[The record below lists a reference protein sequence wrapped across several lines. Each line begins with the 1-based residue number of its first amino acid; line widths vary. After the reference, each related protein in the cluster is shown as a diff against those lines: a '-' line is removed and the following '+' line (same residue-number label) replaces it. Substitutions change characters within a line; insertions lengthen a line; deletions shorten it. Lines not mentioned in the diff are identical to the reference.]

1 MAKEIKFN
9 VKLSVD
15 GKEQLVSATTTVAD
29 LRKVTQSARA
39 DAARLR
45 DELLNYTQSV
55 QAIQNVAGAFSSLA
69 GVLNSV
75 TDESRAFGGAMR
87 VANTMAGKD
96 AAGFEKLKGQVSEL
110 SKQIPIA
117 RDALANGLYQVVSNG
132 VPEDNW
138 LAFLGTS
145 AKSSV
150 GGVADLGEV
159 VKVTSTIVKNYGLEW
174 EAAQDI
180 QDKIQLTAKNGVTSF
195 EQLAQAL
202 PSVTGQAA
210 QLGVSLDEMLAV
222 MSTLTGVTGN
232 TSEVSTQLGSVLT
245 ALTKETEKSQQMAK
259 EMGISFNAASVQAAG
274 GLRNFLQDLDKSVTA
289 YASKSGQLKESIYAK
304 LFGRSEAMRMVNALT
319 GQLQAKFDENI
330 TALQNSAGTM
340 ENAFSNVA
348 STGSAQLQ
356 KLQNQWSGVGD
367 AISNC
372 VKWLQPFL
380 NFGSQLGM
388 TVTSIAAV
396 TLAFKRLHIAQKL
409 QESTMLRQFGAW
421 TMYSGNAAKIAQANR
436 ILASSFTSVAARAT
450 AAKFAIRGLMV
461 ATAIG
466 AVVVAVTM
474 AIEALLNKLG
484 EVEDKVEEFNEAQD
498 AYKTKAAEVKVALDN
513 ECKKLEDLIKAKKD
527 TRKEVDHL
535 NKTYGEVFGQHKT
548 AAEWYDILTKKS
560 KIYAQQVGLEAKMR
574 VLSTKMAEAQISLE
588 ENYAKRRELWL
599 KGKAQNTYTRYVTN
613 RQLGESFSYEVKE
626 DTPEYAALKKAA
638 AGKPAEIRYL
648 QDEIVKTTK
657 QLGELSN
664 QLNFTPTK
672 TGGGKGKG
680 GKGKGGK
687 SKGAKEKKPVANPKT
702 LEELNTNIDY
712 YKKKVATASEAEKEK
727 IRANIQIWQ
736 KKKDAIELA
745 QKAAER
751 PLKIETLEDT
761 EKEINYLQAAR
772 KMSTKDQIALYDKQI
787 AKVELL
793 AATMQRPETL
803 QSLQDVDKE
812 VEYQQ
817 KLRATASKEQIGN
830 IDKEIKRL
838 SILRNHIENAAVIE
852 MPDEALRTFDQLNA
866 KSSYYNELLQQA
878 TIDDRA
884 EIQKHISDLEAI
896 KKAWD
901 EALATMRKPADISAL
916 STLSQLDDAIRY
928 YQDVQTR
935 QTEEEI
941 SNTQRVINALEKK
954 RAALQRSIDLPKM
967 QAEVGQIQDLPER
980 EMKIKIRAIGVE
992 ALTEKIR
999 ELKTMLADEQ
1009 NPLTDEQ
1016 RKSVESLISTYND
1029 WRQESVSTFDEIRK
1043 GWSGVEGIAEGIT
1056 TLSSIL
1062 EGNANAW
1069 QVISGVVNAF
1079 FSIMDGFSKIVDI
1092 VNAFT
1097 IATEGSAVAQA
1108 ASAAASTAS
1117 AAATAADTSASIANT
1132 AAKSGEAIAEATKSG
1147 SKLPFPT
1154 NLIAIGAG
1162 VAAVVAALALIG
1174 RFESGGIVGGNS
1186 PTGDKLLARVNSGEM
1201 ILNKNQ
1207 QHKLWKMINAPRL
1220 TYPKVVTP
1228 KLQPNYTFNATAVHT
1243 ARETGGNFR
1252 FEVEGRKL
1260 VAVLSNETRLSS
1272 KSGRRTNII
1281 G

>member
-174 EAAQDI
+174 AAAQDI

-245 ALTKETEKSQQMAK
+245 ALTKETEKSQLMAK
-259 EMGISFNAASVQAAG
+259 DMGIAFNAASVQAAG

-289 YASKSGQLKESIYAK
+289 YAAKSGQLKESIYAK

-330 TALQNSAGTM
+330 SALQNSAGTM

-348 STGSAQLQ
+348 STGSAELQ
-356 KLQNQWSGVGD
+356 KLTNKWAGVSD

-372 VKWLQPFL
+372 VRWIQPFL

-396 TLAFKRLHIAQKL
+396 TLAFKRLHVAQKL
-409 QESTMLRQFGAW
+409 QESTMWRKIGVW
-421 TMYSGNAAKIAQANR
+421 TMYRANATKMTQANR

-450 AAKFAIRGLMV
+450 AAKFAIRGLLV
-461 ATAIG
+461 TTAIG
-466 AVVVAVTM
+466 AVFVAVIM

-484 EVEDKVEEFNEAQD
+484 EVEDKVGEFNEAQD

-527 TRKEVDHL
+527 TREEVDHL

-548 AAEWYDILTKKS
+548 AAKWYDILTKKS

-574 VLSTKMAEAQISLE
+574 VLSTKMAETQISLE
-588 ENYAKRRELWL
+588 ENYARRRELWL
-599 KGKAQNTYTRYVTN
+599 KGKAQTSYTRTVTN
-613 RQLGESFSYEVKE
+613 RRFGETYTYEVKE

-638 AGKPAEIRYL
+638 AGKPAELRYL
-648 QDEIVKTTK
+648 QEEIAKTSR
-657 QLGELSN
+657 QLGDLSKQFN
-664 QLNFTPTK
+664 ITPTK
-672 TGGGKGKG
+672 TGGGKK
-680 GKGKGGK
+680 KKEK
-687 SKGAKEKKPVANPKT
+687 TKKEKKPVANPKT

-712 YKKKVATASEAEKEK
+712 YKNKIATASAAEKEK

-751 PLKIETLEDT
+751 PLKINTLEDT
-761 EKEINYLQAAR
+761 EREINYLQAAR
-772 KMSTKDQIALYDKQI
+772 KLATKDQIALYDKQI

-817 KLRATASKEQIGN
+817 KLRATASKEEIGD

-838 SILRNHIENAAVIE
+838 SILRNHIENAATIE

-866 KSSYYNELLQQA
+866 KLSYYNELLQQA
-878 TIDDRA
+878 TIEERG
-884 EIQKHISDLEAI
+884 EIQKHISDLEAM

-901 EALATMRKPADISAL
+901 ETLATMRKPADISAL
-916 STLSQLDDAIRY
+916 STLAQLDEAIRY

-935 QTEEEI
+935 QAGEEI

-954 RAALQRSIDLPKM
+954 RAALQRSVDLPKM

-1029 WRQESVSTFDEIRK
+1029 WRRESVSTFDEIRK

-1079 FSIMDGFSKIVDI
+1079 FSIMDGFSKIVEI
-1092 VNAFT
+1092 VKAFT
-1097 IATEGSAVAQA
+1097 IATEGSAVAQT

-1132 AAKSGEAIAEATKSG
+1132 AAKSGEAVAEATKSG
-1147 SKLPFPT
+1147 AKLPFPT

-1174 RFESGGIVGGNS
+1174 RFANGGIVGGNS
-1186 PTGDKLLARVNSGEM
+1186 PSGDKLLARVNSGEM
-1201 ILNKNQ
+1201 ILNKKQ
-1207 QHKLWKMINAPRL
+1207 QHNLWKMINAPLRVQ
-1220 TYPKVVTP
+1220 YPQVSQP
-1228 KLQPNYTFNATAVHT
+1228 RLQPNYTFNAAAVPTAT
-1243 ARETGGNFR
+1243 EAGGNFR

-1260 VAVLSNETRLSS
+1260 VAVLSNETRLAS
-1272 KSGRRTNII
+1272 KSGRRSNII

>member
-69 GVLNSV
+69 GVLNNV

-210 QLGVSLDEMLAV
+210 QLGVSLEEMLAV

-245 ALTKETEKSQQMAK
+245 ALTKETEKSQLMAK
-259 EMGISFNAASVQAAG
+259 EMGISFNAASIQAAG

-330 TALQNSAGTM
+330 SALQNSAGTM

-348 STGSAQLQ
+348 STGSAELQ
-356 KLQNQWSGVGD
+356 KLTNRWAGVSD

-372 VKWLQPFL
+372 VRWIQPFL
-380 NFGSQLGM
+380 NFGSQFGL

-396 TLAFKRLHIAQKL
+396 TLAFKRLHIAQQAAAVSRKL
-409 QESTMLRQFGAW
+409 VDWVSYGTNATR
-421 TMYSGNAAKIAQANR
+421 AAKANR
-436 ILASSFTSVAARAT
+436 VLAASFTSVSANALQ
-450 AAKFAIRGLMV
+450 AKLAVRQFLAS
-461 ATAIG
+461 TAIG
-466 AVVVAVTM
+466 VALVALGAALAYFM
-474 AIEALLNKLG
+474 SKADEAEEKVK
-484 EVEDKVEEFNEAQD
+484 EFSDAEDAF
-498 AYKTKAAEVKVALDN
+498 KTKAGEVKVALDG
-513 ECKKLEDLIKAKKD
+513 ERKKLEALIKAKKD

-548 AAEWYDILTKKS
+548 AAEWYDILTRKS
-560 KIYAQQVGLEAKMR
+560 KIYARQVGYEAKVR
-574 VLSTKMAEAQISLE
+574 VLSTRLAEAQLELE
-588 ENYAKRRELWL
+588 ENYLRRRELWA
-599 KGKAQNTYTRYVTN
+599 KGQAQRTEKRVAVDTQTDKVT
-613 RQLGESFSYEVKE
+613 SYEVRY
-626 DTPEYAALKKAA
+626 DTAAYAALKKAA
-638 AGKPAEIRYL
+638 AGKPAEIQRL
-648 QDEIVKTTK
+648 QAELTK
-657 QLGELSN
+657 AAQQLASTSADLAAPIQN
-664 QLNFTPTK
+664 
-672 TGGGKGKG
+672 GGNGKGKG
-680 GKGKGGK
+680 KGKG
-687 SKGAKEKKPVANPKT
+687 SKKKKPVANPKT

-712 YKKKVATASEAEKEK
+712 YKNKIATASAAEKEK

-772 KMSTKDQIALYDKQI
+772 KLATQDQIALYDKQI

-817 KLRATASKEQIGN
+817 KLRATASKEEIGD

-866 KSSYYNELLQQA
+866 KLSYYNELLQQA
-878 TIDDRA
+878 TIEERG
-884 EIQKHISDLEAI
+884 EIQKHISDLEAM

-901 EALATMRKPADISAL
+901 ETLATMRKPADISAL
-916 STLSQLDDAIRY
+916 STLAQLDEAIRY

-935 QTEEEI
+935 QAGEEI

-954 RAALQRSIDLPKM
+954 RAALQRSVDLPKM

-1029 WRQESVSTFDEIRK
+1029 WRRESVSTFDEIRK

-1079 FSIMDGFSKIVDI
+1079 FSIMDGFSKIVEI
-1092 VNAFT
+1092 VKAFT
-1097 IATEGSAVAQA
+1097 IATEGSAVAQT

-1132 AAKSGEAIAEATKSG
+1132 AAKSGEAVAEATKSG
-1147 SKLPFPT
+1147 AKLPFPT

-1174 RFESGGIVGGNS
+1174 RFANGGIVGGNS

-1201 ILNKNQ
+1201 ILNKKQ
-1207 QHKLWKMINAPRL
+1207 QHNLWKMINAPLRVQ
-1220 TYPKVVTP
+1220 YPQVSQP
-1228 KLQPNYTFNATAVHT
+1228 RLQPNYTFNAAAVPTAT
-1243 ARETGGNFR
+1243 AAGGNFR

-1260 VAVLSNETRLSS
+1260 VAVLSNETRLAS

-1281 G
+1281 V

>member
-132 VPEDNW
+132 IPEDNW

-195 EQLAQAL
+195 EQLAQSL

-210 QLGVSLDEMLAV
+210 QLGVSLEEMLAV

-259 EMGISFNAASVQAAG
+259 EMGISFNAASIQAAG
-274 GLRNFLQDLDKSVTA
+274 GLSNFLQYLDKSVTA
-289 YASKSGQLKESIYAK
+289 YAAKSGQLKESIYAK
-304 LFGRSEAMRMVNALT
+304 LFGRAEAMRMVNALT
-319 GQLQAKFDENI
+319 GQLKEKFDENI
-330 TALQNSAGTM
+330 AALDNSAGEM
-340 ENAFSNVA
+340 ERAYGNVA

-356 KLQNQWSGVGD
+356 KLQNQWAGVGD

-380 NFGSQLGM
+380 NFGTQFGM

-396 TLAFKRLHIAQKL
+396 TLAFKRLHVAQKL
-409 QESTMLRQFGAW
+409 QESTMLRQFGLW
-421 TMYSGNAAKIAQANR
+421 TMYSGNAAKMAQANR

-484 EVEDKVEEFNEAQD
+484 EVEDKVDEFNEAQD

-527 TRKEVDHL
+527 TREEVDHL

-548 AAEWYDILTKKS
+548 AAKWYDILTKKS

-574 VLSTKMAEAQISLE
+574 VLSTKMAEAQIFLE
-588 ENYAKRRELWL
+588 ENYARRRELWL
-599 KGKAQNTYTRYVTN
+599 KGKAQTSYTRTVTN
-613 RQLGESFSYEVKE
+613 RQLGETYTYEVKE
-626 DTPEYAALKKAA
+626 NTPEYDALKKAA

-648 QDEIVKTTK
+648 QEEIVKTSK
-657 QLGELSN
+657 QLEELSK
-664 QLNFTPTK
+664 QFNFTPTK
-672 TGGGKGKG
+672 TGGGKK
-680 GKGKGGK
+680 KKEK
-687 SKGAKEKKPVANPKT
+687 TKKEKKPVANPKT

-712 YKKKVATASEAEKEK
+712 YKNKVATASAAEQVK
-727 IRANIQIWQ
+727 IRENINIWQ

-751 PLKIETLEDT
+751 PLKIETLEDA
-761 EKEINYLQAAR
+761 EKEVSYLQAAR
-772 KMSTKDQIALYDKQI
+772 KLATKDQIALYDKQI
-787 AKVELL
+787 SKVELL

-803 QSLQDVDKE
+803 KSLQDVDKE
-812 VEYQQ
+812 IEYQQ
-817 KLRATASKEQIGN
+817 KLKATASKEQISA
-830 IDKEIKRL
+830 IDTEIKRL
-838 SILRNHIENAAVIE
+838 SVLRNHIENAGVIE
-852 MPDEALRTFDQLNA
+852 MPDEALHTFEQLNA
-866 KSSYYNELLQQA
+866 KLNYYNELLQQA
-878 TIDDRA
+878 TTDERPA
-884 EIQKHISDLEAI
+884 IQKHINDLEEI
-896 KKAWD
+896 KRTWD
-901 EALATMRKPADISAL
+901 EALAAMKKPADISAL
-916 STLSQLDDAIRY
+916 TTIAQLDEAIRY

-941 SNTQRVINALEKK
+941 SNTQCVINALEKK
-954 RAALQRSIDLPKM
+954 RAALQRNIDLPKM

-999 ELKTMLADEQ
+999 ELKTMLADTQ

-1016 RKSVESLISTYND
+1016 RKSVEGLISTYND
-1029 WRQESVSTFDEIRK
+1029 WRRESVSTFDEIRK

-1079 FSIMDGFSKIVDI
+1079 FSIMDGFTKIVEI
-1092 VNAFT
+1092 VKAFT
-1097 IATEGSAVAQA
+1097 IATEGSATAQA

-1132 AAKSGEAIAEATKSG
+1132 AAKSGEAVAEATKSG
-1147 SKLPFPT
+1147 AKLPFPT

-1162 VAAVVAALALIG
+1162 VAAVIAALALIG
-1174 RFESGGIVGGNS
+1174 RFEKGGIVGGNS

-1207 QHKLWKMINAPRL
+1207 QHKLWKMINAPLRVQ
-1220 TYPKVVTP
+1220 YPQVSQP
-1228 KLQPNYTFNATAVHT
+1228 RLQPNYTFNAAAVPTAT
-1243 ARETGGNFR
+1243 EAGGNFR

-1260 VAVLSNETRLSS
+1260 VAVLSNETRLAS
-1272 KSGRRTNII
+1272 KSGRRSNII

>member
-195 EQLAQAL
+195 EQLAQSL

-210 QLGVSLDEMLAV
+210 QLGVSLEEMLAV

-245 ALTKETEKSQQMAK
+245 ALTKETEKSQLMAK

-274 GLRNFLQDLDKSVTA
+274 GLSNFLQYLDKTVTA
-289 YASKSGQLKESIYAK
+289 YAAKSGQLKESIYAK
-304 LFGRSEAMRMVNALT
+304 LFGRAEAMRMVNALT
-319 GQLQAKFDENI
+319 GQLKEKFDENI
-330 TALQNSAGTM
+330 AALDNSAGEM
-340 ENAFSNVA
+340 ERAYGNVA

-356 KLQNQWSGVGD
+356 KLQNQWAGVGD

-380 NFGSQLGM
+380 NFGTQFGM

-396 TLAFKRLHIAQKL
+396 TLAFKRLHVAQKL
-409 QESTMLRQFGAW
+409 QESTMLRQFGLW
-421 TMYSGNAAKIAQANR
+421 TMYSGNAAKMAQANR

-484 EVEDKVEEFNEAQD
+484 EVEDKVDEFNEAQD

-527 TRKEVDHL
+527 TREEVDHL

-548 AAEWYDILTKKS
+548 AAKWYDILTKKS

-588 ENYAKRRELWL
+588 ENYARRRELWL
-599 KGKAQNTYTRYVTN
+599 KGKAQTSYTRTVTN
-613 RQLGESFSYEVKE
+613 RQLGETYTYEVKE

-638 AGKPAEIRYL
+638 AGKPAELRYL
-648 QDEIVKTTK
+648 QEEIAKTSR
-657 QLGELSN
+657 QLGDLSKQFN
-664 QLNFTPTK
+664 ITPTK
-672 TGGGKGKG
+672 TGGGKK
-680 GKGKGGK
+680 KKEK
-687 SKGAKEKKPVANPKT
+687 TKKEKKPVANPKT

-712 YKKKVATASEAEKEK
+712 YKNKIATASAAEQVK
-727 IRANIQIWQ
+727 IRKNINIWQ

-772 KMSTKDQIALYDKQI
+772 KLATKDQIALYDKQI

-817 KLRATASKEQIGN
+817 KLRATASKEQIGD

-838 SILRNHIENAAVIE
+838 SILRNHIENAGVIE
-852 MPDEALRTFDQLNA
+852 MPDEALHTFEQLNA
-866 KSSYYNELLQQA
+866 KLNYYNELLQQA
-878 TIDDRA
+878 TTDERPA
-884 EIQKHISDLEAI
+884 IQKHINDLEEI
-896 KKAWD
+896 KRTWD
-901 EALATMRKPADISAL
+901 EALAAMKKPADISAL
-916 STLSQLDDAIRY
+916 TTIAQLDEAIRY

-941 SNTQRVINALEKK
+941 SNTQGVINALEKK
-954 RAALQRSIDLPKM
+954 RAALQRNIDLPKM

-999 ELKTMLADEQ
+999 ELKTMLADTQ

-1016 RKSVESLISTYND
+1016 RKSVEGLISTYND
-1029 WRQESVSTFDEIRK
+1029 WRRESVSTFNEIRK

-1079 FSIMDGFSKIVDI
+1079 FSIMDGFSKIVEI
-1092 VNAFT
+1092 VKAFT
-1097 IATEGSAVAQA
+1097 IATES
-1108 ASAAASTAS
+1108 SAAASTAS

-1132 AAKSGEAIAEATKSG
+1132 AAKSGEAVAEATKSG
-1147 SKLPFPT
+1147 AKLPFPT

-1174 RFESGGIVGGNS
+1174 RFEKGGIVGGNS

-1207 QHKLWKMINAPRL
+1207 QHKLWKMINAPLRVQ
-1220 TYPKVVTP
+1220 YPQVSQP
-1228 KLQPNYTFNATAVHT
+1228 RLQPNYTFNAAAVPTAT
-1243 ARETGGNFR
+1243 AAGGNFR

-1260 VAVLSNETRLSS
+1260 VAVLSNETRLAS

-1281 G
+1281 V

>member
-174 EAAQDI
+174 ADAQDI

-245 ALTKETEKSQQMAK
+245 ALTKETEKSQLMAK

-304 LFGRSEAMRMVNALT
+304 LFGRAEAMRMVNALT
-319 GQLQAKFDENI
+319 GQLKEKFDENI
-330 TALQNSAGTM
+330 AALDNSAGEM
-340 ENAFSNVA
+340 ERAYGNVA

-356 KLQNQWSGVGD
+356 KLQNQWAGVGD

-380 NFGSQLGM
+380 NFGTQFGL

-396 TLAFKRLHIAQKL
+396 TLAFKRLHIAQKAAAVSRKL
-409 QESTMLRQFGAW
+409 VDWASYGTNATR
-421 TMYSGNAAKIAQANR
+421 AAKANR
-436 ILASSFTSVAARAT
+436 VLAASFTSVSANALQ
-450 AAKFAIRGLMV
+450 AKLAVRQFLAS
-461 ATAIG
+461 TAIG
-466 AVVVAVTM
+466 VALVALGAALAYFM
-474 AIEALLNKLG
+474 SKADEAAEKVK
-484 EVEDKVEEFNEAQD
+484 EFSDAEDAF
-498 AYKTKAAEVKVALDN
+498 KTKAGEVKVALDG
-513 ECKKLEDLIKAKKD
+513 ERKKLEELIKAKKD

-548 AAEWYDILTKKS
+548 AAEWYDILTRKS
-560 KIYAQQVGLEAKMR
+560 KIYARQVGYEAKVR
-574 VLSTKMAEAQISLE
+574 VLSTRLAEAQLELE
-588 ENYAKRRELWL
+588 ENYLRRRELWA
-599 KGKAQNTYTRYVTN
+599 KGQAQRTEKRVAVDTQTDKVT
-613 RQLGESFSYEVKE
+613 SYEVRY
-626 DTPEYAALKKAA
+626 DTAAYAALKKAA
-638 AGKPAEIRYL
+638 AGKPAEIQRL
-648 QDEIVKTTK
+648 QAELTK
-657 QLGELSN
+657 AAQQFASTSAELHAPI
-664 QLNFTPTK
+664 QKGVT
-672 TGGGKGKG
+672 GKGK
-680 GKGKGGK
+680 KKK
-687 SKGAKEKKPVANPKT
+687 KKGAKKPVANPKT

-712 YKKKVATASEAEKEK
+712 YKNKIATASAAEKEK

-751 PLKIETLEDT
+751 PLKIDTLEDT

-772 KMSTKDQIALYDKQI
+772 KLATQDQIALYDKQI

-803 QSLQDVDKE
+803 QSLQDIDKE

-817 KLRATASKEQIGN
+817 KLRATASKEQIGD

-866 KSSYYNELLQQA
+866 KLSYYNELLQQA
-878 TIDDRA
+878 TIEERP
-884 EIQKHISDLEAI
+884 EIQNHISDLEAM

-916 STLSQLDDAIRY
+916 STLSQLDEAIRY

-941 SNTQRVINALEKK
+941 SNTQGVINALEKK
-954 RAALQRSIDLPKM
+954 RAALQRNIDLPKM

-999 ELKTMLADEQ
+999 ELKTMLADTQ

-1016 RKSVESLISTYND
+1016 RKSVEGLISTYND
-1029 WRQESVSTFDEIRK
+1029 WRRESVSTFDEIRK

-1079 FSIMDGFSKIVDI
+1079 FSIMDGFSKIVEI
-1092 VNAFT
+1092 VKAFT
-1097 IATEGSAVAQA
+1097 IATEGSAAA
-1108 ASAAASTAS
+1108 STASAAASTAS

-1132 AAKSGEAIAEATKSG
+1132 AAKSGEAVAEATKSG
-1147 SKLPFPT
+1147 AKLPFPT

-1174 RFESGGIVGGNS
+1174 RFEKGGIVGGNS

-1201 ILNKNQ
+1201 ILNKKQ
-1207 QHKLWKMINAPRL
+1207 QHNLWKMINAPLRVQ
-1220 TYPKVVTP
+1220 YPQVSQP
-1228 KLQPNYTFNATAVHT
+1228 RLQPNYTFNAAAVPTAT
-1243 ARETGGNFR
+1243 EAGGNFR

-1260 VAVLSNETRLSS
+1260 VAVLSNETRLAS
-1272 KSGRRTNII
+1272 KSGRRSNII

>member
-174 EAAQDI
+174 ADAQDI

-330 TALQNSAGTM
+330 SALQNSAGTM

-348 STGSAQLQ
+348 NTGSAELQ
-356 KLQNQWSGVGD
+356 KLTNRWAGVSD

-372 VKWLQPFL
+372 VRWIQPFL

-388 TVTSIAAV
+388 TITSIAAV
-396 TLAFKRLHIAQKL
+396 TLAFKRLHIAQK
-409 QESTMLRQFGAW
+409 
-421 TMYSGNAAKIAQANR
+421 AASIAFKIRDYVAYGFSAARAAAANR
-436 ILASSFTSVAARAT
+436 ILAGSLTSVAAQAT
-450 AAKFAIRGLMV
+450 AAKLAMRSFLAS
-461 ATAIG
+461 TAIG
-466 AVVVAVTM
+466 AVLVAAGAALAYFM
-474 AIEALLNKLG
+474 SKADEAAEKVK
-484 EVEDKVEEFNEAQD
+484 EFSDAEDAF
-498 AYKTKAAEVKVALDN
+498 KTKAGEVKVALDG
-513 ECKKLEDLIKAKKD
+513 ERKKLEELIKAKKD

-535 NKTYGEVFGQHKT
+535 NKTYGEAFGQHKT
-548 AAEWYDILTKKS
+548 AAEWYDILTRKS
-560 KIYAQQVGLEAKMR
+560 KIYARQVGYEAKVR
-574 VLSTKMAEAQISLE
+574 VLSTRLAEAQLELE
-588 ENYAKRRELWL
+588 ENYLRRRELWA
-599 KGKAQNTYTRYVTN
+599 KGQAQRTEKRVAVDTQTDKVTAYELRY
-613 RQLGESFSYEVKE
+613 
-626 DTPEYAALKKAA
+626 DTAAYAALKKAA
-638 AGKPAEIRYL
+638 AGKPAEIQRL
-648 QDEIVKTTK
+648 QAELTK
-657 QLGELSN
+657 AAQQFASTSAELHAPI
-664 QLNFTPTK
+664 QKGVT
-672 TGGGKGKG
+672 GKGK
-680 GKGKGGK
+680 KKK
-687 SKGAKEKKPVANPKT
+687 KKGAKKPVANPKT

-712 YKKKVATASEAEKEK
+712 YKNKIATASAAEKEK

-751 PLKIETLEDT
+751 PLKIDTLEDT

-772 KMSTKDQIALYDKQI
+772 KLATQDQIALYDKQI

-803 QSLQDVDKE
+803 QSLQDIDKE

-817 KLRATASKEQIGN
+817 KLRATAAKEQIGD

-838 SILRNHIENAAVIE
+838 SILRNHIENAAIIE

-866 KSSYYNELLQQA
+866 KLSYYNELLQQA
-878 TIDDRA
+878 TTDERP

-916 STLSQLDDAIRY
+916 SNLSQLDEAIRY

-1029 WRQESVSTFDEIRK
+1029 WRRESVSTFDEIRK

-1079 FSIMDGFSKIVDI
+1079 LSIMDGFSKIVEI
-1092 VNAFT
+1092 VKAFT

-1132 AAKSGEAIAEATKSG
+1132 AAKSGEAVAEATKSG
-1147 SKLPFPT
+1147 AKMPFPT

-1174 RFESGGIVGGNS
+1174 RFEKGGIVGGNS

-1207 QHKLWKMINAPRL
+1207 QHKLWKMINAPLRVQ
-1220 TYPKVVTP
+1220 YPQVSQP
-1228 KLQPNYTFNATAVHT
+1228 RLQPNYTFNAAAVPTAT
-1243 ARETGGNFR
+1243 EAGGNFR

-1260 VAVLSNETRLSS
+1260 VAVLSNETRLAS
-1272 KSGRRTNII
+1272 KSGRRSNII

>member
-174 EAAQDI
+174 AAAQDI

-245 ALTKETEKSQQMAK
+245 ALTKETEKSQLMAK
-259 EMGISFNAASVQAAG
+259 DMGIAFNAASVQAAG

-289 YASKSGQLKESIYAK
+289 YAAKSGQLKESIYAK

-330 TALQNSAGTM
+330 SALQNSAGTM

-348 STGSAQLQ
+348 STGSAELQ
-356 KLQNQWSGVGD
+356 KLTNKWAGVSD

-372 VKWLQPFL
+372 VRWIQPFL
-380 NFGSQLGM
+380 NFGSQLGL

-396 TLAFKRLHIAQKL
+396 TLAFKRLHVAQ
-409 QESTMLRQFGAW
+409 
-421 TMYSGNAAKIAQANR
+421 NAASIAFKIRDYVAYGFSARRAATANR
-436 ILASSFTSVAARAT
+436 ILAGSLNSVAAQAT
-450 AAKFAIRGLMV
+450 AAKLAMRSFLAS
-461 ATAIG
+461 TAIG
-466 AVVVAVTM
+466 VVLVA
-474 AIEALLNKLG
+474 AGAALAYFMSKA
-484 EVEDKVEEFNEAQD
+484 NEAEEKVNEFSD
-498 AYKTKAAEVKVALDN
+498 AEDAFKTKAGEVKVALDG
-513 ECKKLEDLIKAKKD
+513 ERKKLEGLIKAKKD
-527 TRKEVDHL
+527 ARKEVDHL

-548 AAEWYDILTKKS
+548 AAEWYDILTRKS
-560 KIYAQQVGLEAKMR
+560 KIYAKQLGYEAKVR
-574 VLSTKMAEAQISLE
+574 VLSSRLAEAEIALE
-588 ENYAKRRELWL
+588 DNYMKRRELWNS
-599 KGKAQNTYTRYVTN
+599 GKARRAETHAVVDTQTDKATVFKMYYDTKEYT
-613 RQLGESFSYEVKE
+613 
-626 DTPEYAALKKAA
+626 ALKNAA
-638 AGKPAEIRYL
+638 KGKPAEIKRL
-648 QDEIVKTTK
+648 QTELERAAK
-657 QLGELSN
+657 QFSITSAELNSP
-664 QLNFTPTK
+664 LSS
-672 TGGGKGKG
+672 GGKKKGGKKKGKG
-680 GKGKGGK
+680 
-687 SKGAKEKKPVANPKT
+687 SKGKKPVANPKT

-712 YKKKVATASEAEKEK
+712 YKNKIATSSAAEKEK

-751 PLKIETLEDT
+751 PLKINTLEDT
-761 EKEINYLQAAR
+761 EREINYLQAAR
-772 KMSTKDQIALYDKQI
+772 KLATKDQIALYDKQI

-812 VEYQQ
+812 VQYQQ
-817 KLRATASKEQIGN
+817 KLRATASKEQIGS

-838 SILRNHIENAAVIE
+838 SILRNHIENAETIG
-852 MPDEALRTFDQLNA
+852 MPDDALRTFDQLNA
-866 KSSYYNELLQQA
+866 KLSYYNELLQQA
-878 TIDDRA
+878 TIEERA
-884 EIQKHISDLEAI
+884 DIQKHISDLEAI
-896 KKAWD
+896 KKTWD

-916 STLSQLDDAIRY
+916 STLSQLDEAIRY
-928 YQDVQTR
+928 YQDVQQR

-954 RAALQRSIDLPKM
+954 RAALQRSIDLSKIK
-967 QAEVGQIQDLPER
+967 AEVGQIQDLPER

-999 ELKTMLADEQ
+999 ELKTMLADAQ

-1029 WRQESVSTFDEIRK
+1029 WRRESVSTFDEIRK

-1079 FSIMDGFSKIVDI
+1079 FSIMDGFSKIIDI
-1092 VNAFT
+1092 VKAFT
-1097 IATEGSAVAQA
+1097 IATEGSAAA
-1108 ASAAASTAS
+1108 STASAAASTAS
-1117 AAATAADTSASIANT
+1117 AAASAADTSASIANT
-1132 AAKSGEAIAEATKSG
+1132 AAKSGEAVPCKPYRDKCRRCG
-1147 SKLPFPT
+1147 SCC
-1154 NLIAIGAG
+1154 
-1162 VAAVVAALALIG
+1162 
-1174 RFESGGIVGGNS
+1174 RFGYNW
-1186 PTGDKLLARVNSGEM
+1186 TL
-1201 ILNKNQ
+1201 
-1207 QHKLWKMINAPRL
+1207 
-1220 TYPKVVTP
+1220 
-1228 KLQPNYTFNATAVHT
+1228 
-1243 ARETGGNFR
+1243 
-1252 FEVEGRKL
+1252 
-1260 VAVLSNETRLSS
+1260 
-1272 KSGRRTNII
+1272 
-1281 G
+1281 

>member
-195 EQLAQAL
+195 EQLAQSL

-210 QLGVSLDEMLAV
+210 QLGVSLEEMLAV

-245 ALTKETEKSQQMAK
+245 ALTKETEKSQLMAK

-274 GLRNFLQDLDKSVTA
+274 GLSNFLQYLDKTVTA
-289 YASKSGQLKESIYAK
+289 YAAKSGQLKESIYAK
-304 LFGRSEAMRMVNALT
+304 LFGRAEAMRMVNALT
-319 GQLQAKFDENI
+319 GQLKEKFDENI
-330 TALQNSAGTM
+330 AALDNSAGEM
-340 ENAFSNVA
+340 ERAYGNVA

-356 KLQNQWSGVGD
+356 KLQNQWAGVGD

-380 NFGSQLGM
+380 NFGTQFGM

-396 TLAFKRLHIAQKL
+396 TLAFKRLHVAQKL
-409 QESTMLRQFGAW
+409 QESTMLRQFGLW
-421 TMYSGNAAKIAQANR
+421 TMYSGNAAKMAQANR

-484 EVEDKVEEFNEAQD
+484 EVEDKVDEFNEAQD

-527 TRKEVDHL
+527 TREEVDHL

-548 AAEWYDILTKKS
+548 AAKWYDILTKKS

-588 ENYAKRRELWL
+588 ENYARRRELWL
-599 KGKAQNTYTRYVTN
+599 KGKAQTSYTRTVTN
-613 RQLGESFSYEVKE
+613 RQLGETYTYEVKE

-638 AGKPAEIRYL
+638 AGKPAELRYL
-648 QDEIVKTTK
+648 QEEIAKTSR
-657 QLGELSN
+657 QLGDLSKQFN
-664 QLNFTPTK
+664 ITPTK
-672 TGGGKGKG
+672 TGGGKK
-680 GKGKGGK
+680 KKEK
-687 SKGAKEKKPVANPKT
+687 TKKEKKPVANPKT

-712 YKKKVATASEAEKEK
+712 YKNKIATASAAEQVK
-727 IRANIQIWQ
+727 IRKNINIWQ

-772 KMSTKDQIALYDKQI
+772 KLATKDQIALYDKQI

-817 KLRATASKEQIGN
+817 KLRATASKEQIGD

-838 SILRNHIENAAVIE
+838 SILRNHIENAGVIE
-852 MPDEALRTFDQLNA
+852 MPDEALHTFEQLNA
-866 KSSYYNELLQQA
+866 KLNYYNELLQQA
-878 TIDDRA
+878 TTDERPA
-884 EIQKHISDLEAI
+884 IQKHINDLEEI
-896 KKAWD
+896 KRTWD
-901 EALATMRKPADISAL
+901 EALAAMKKPADISAL
-916 STLSQLDDAIRY
+916 TTIAQLDEAIRY

-941 SNTQRVINALEKK
+941 SNTQGVINALEKK
-954 RAALQRSIDLPKM
+954 RAALQRNIDLPKM

-999 ELKTMLADEQ
+999 ELKTMLADTQ

-1016 RKSVESLISTYND
+1016 RKSVEGLISTYND
-1029 WRQESVSTFDEIRK
+1029 WRRESVSTFNEIRK

-1079 FSIMDGFSKIVDI
+1079 FSIMDGFSKIVEI
-1092 VNAFT
+1092 VKAFT
-1097 IATEGSAVAQA
+1097 IATESSAAA
-1108 ASAAASTAS
+1108 STASAAASTAS

-1132 AAKSGEAIAEATKSG
+1132 AAKSGEAVAEATKSG
-1147 SKLPFPT
+1147 AKLPFPT

-1174 RFESGGIVGGNS
+1174 RFEKGGIVGGNS

-1207 QHKLWKMINAPRL
+1207 QHKLWKMINAPLRVQ
-1220 TYPKVVTP
+1220 YPQVSQP
-1228 KLQPNYTFNATAVHT
+1228 RLQPNYTFNAAAVPTAT
-1243 ARETGGNFR
+1243 AAGGNFR

-1260 VAVLSNETRLSS
+1260 VAVLSNETRLAS

-1281 G
+1281 V

>member
-55 QAIQNVAGAFSSLA
+55 QAIQNIAGAFSSLA

-96 AAGFEKLKGQVSEL
+96 AAGFEKLKSQVSEL

-117 RDALANGLYQVVSNG
+117 RDELANGLYQVISNG

-159 VKVTSTIVKNYGLEW
+159 IKVTSTIVKNYGLEW
-174 EAAQDI
+174 SDAQDI

-245 ALTKETEKSQQMAK
+245 ALTKETEKSQLMAK

-289 YASKSGQLKESIYAK
+289 YAAKSGQLKESIYAK

-319 GQLQAKFDENI
+319 GQLQEKFDENI
-330 TALQNSAGTM
+330 SALQDSAGTM

-348 STGSAQLQ
+348 STGSAELQ
-356 KLQNQWSGVGD
+356 KLANKWAGVGD

-372 VKWLQPFL
+372 VRRIQPFL
-380 NFGSQLGM
+380 NFGSQFGM
-388 TVTSIAAV
+388 TITSIAAV
-396 TLAFKRLHIAQKL
+396 TLAFKRLHAAQKL
-409 QESTMLRQFGAW
+409 QESTMLRQFGVW
-421 TMYSGNAAKIAQANR
+421 TMYSGNAAKMAQANR

-466 AVVVAVTM
+466 AVIVAVTM
-474 AIEALLNKLG
+474 TIEALLNKLG
-484 EVEDKVEEFNEAQD
+484 EVEDKVDEFNEAED

-527 TRKEVDHL
+527 TREEVDHL

-548 AAEWYDILTKKS
+548 AAKWYDILTKKS

-648 QDEIVKTTK
+648 QDEIAKTTTQLEELHK
-657 QLGELSN
+657 QF
-664 QLNFTPTK
+664 NFKPTK
-672 TGGGKGKG
+672 TGGKGKSKKGKG
-680 GKGKGGK
+680 
-687 SKGAKEKKPVANPKT
+687 SKKKKPVANPKT

-712 YKKKVATASEAEKEK
+712 YKNKIATASAAEKEK

-751 PLKIETLEDT
+751 PLKINTLEDT
-761 EKEINYLQAAR
+761 EREINYLQAAR
-772 KMSTKDQIALYDKQI
+772 KLSTKDQIALYDKQI

-812 VEYQQ
+812 VQYQQ
-817 KLRATASKEQIGN
+817 KLRATASKEQIGA

-838 SILRNHIENAAVIE
+838 SILRNHIENAETIG
-852 MPDEALRTFDQLNA
+852 MPDDALRTFDQLNA
-866 KSSYYNELLQQA
+866 KLAYYNELLQQSP
-878 TIDDRA
+878 IEERG

-916 STLSQLDDAIRY
+916 STLAQLDEAIRY
-928 YQDVQTR
+928 YQDVQQR
-935 QTEEEI
+935 QTEAEI
-941 SNTQRVINALEKK
+941 SNTQRVINALENK
-954 RAALQRSIDLPKM
+954 RAALQRSIDLQKM
-967 QAEVGQIQDLPER
+967 QAEVGQIRDLPKR

-992 ALTEKIR
+992 TLMEKIR
-999 ELKTMLADEQ
+999 ELKTMLADKK

-1016 RKSVESLISTYND
+1016 KKSVEDLISTYND
-1029 WRQESVSTFDEIRK
+1029 WRRESVSTFDEIRK

-1079 FSIMDGFSKIVDI
+1079 FSIMDGFTKIIDI
-1092 VNAFT
+1092 VKAFT
-1097 IATEGSAVAQA
+1097 IATEGSAAA
-1108 ASAAASTAS
+1108 STASAAASTAS
-1117 AAATAADTSASIANT
+1117 AAASAADTSASIANT
-1132 AAKSGEAIAEATKSG
+1132 AAKSGEAVAEATKSG
-1147 SKLPFPT
+1147 AKMPFPA
-1154 NLIAIGAG
+1154 NLIAISAG
-1162 VAAVVAALALIG
+1162 VAAVVAALAIIG
-1174 RFESGGIVGGNS
+1174 RFEKGGIVGGNS

-1201 ILNKNQ
+1201 ILNKKQ
-1207 QHKLWKMINAPRL
+1207 QHNLWKMINAPRFP
-1220 TYPKVVTP
+1220 YPKVSTQ
-1228 KLQPNYTFNATAVHT
+1228 KLQPNYTFNAAAVPTAT
-1243 ARETGGNFR
+1243 AAGGNFR

-1260 VAVLSNETRLSS
+1260 VAVLSNETRLAS
-1272 KSGRRTNII
+1272 KSGRRANII

>member
-195 EQLAQAL
+195 EQLAQSL

-210 QLGVSLDEMLAV
+210 QLGVSLEEMLAV

-245 ALTKETEKSQQMAK
+245 ALTKETEKSQLMAK

-330 TALQNSAGTM
+330 SALQNSAGTM

-348 STGSAQLQ
+348 NTGSAELQ
-356 KLQNQWSGVGD
+356 KLTNRWAGVSD

-372 VKWLQPFL
+372 VRWIQPFL

-388 TVTSIAAV
+388 TITSIAAV
-396 TLAFKRLHIAQKL
+396 TLAFKRLHIAQK
-409 QESTMLRQFGAW
+409 
-421 TMYSGNAAKIAQANR
+421 AASIAFKIRDYVAYGFSAARAAQANR
-436 ILASSFTSVAARAT
+436 ILAGSLTSVAAQAT
-450 AAKFAIRGLMV
+450 AAKLAMRSFLAS
-461 ATAIG
+461 TAIG
-466 AVVVAVTM
+466 AVLVAAGAALAYFM
-474 AIEALLNKLG
+474 SKADEAAEKVK
-484 EVEDKVEEFNEAQD
+484 EFSDAEDAF
-498 AYKTKAAEVKVALDN
+498 KTKAGEVKVALDG
-513 ECKKLEDLIKAKKD
+513 ERKKLEELIKAKKD

-548 AAEWYDILTKKS
+548 AAEWYDILTRKS
-560 KIYAQQVGLEAKMR
+560 KIYARQVGYEAKVR
-574 VLSTKMAEAQISLE
+574 VLSTRLAEAQLELE
-588 ENYAKRRELWL
+588 ENYLRRRELWA
-599 KGKAQNTYTRYVTN
+599 KGQAQRTEKRVAVDTQTDKVTAYELRY
-613 RQLGESFSYEVKE
+613 
-626 DTPEYAALKKAA
+626 DTAAYAALKKAA
-638 AGKPAEIRYL
+638 AGKPAQIQRL
-648 QDEIVKTTK
+648 QAELTK
-657 QLGELSN
+657 AAQQFASTSADLAAPI
-664 QLNFTPTK
+664 QK
-672 TGGGKGKG
+672 GGNGKGKKKKK
-680 GKGKGGK
+680 KGT
-687 SKGAKEKKPVANPKT
+687 KKPVANPKT

-712 YKKKVATASEAEKEK
+712 YKNKIATASAAEKEK

-751 PLKIETLEDT
+751 PLKIDTLEDT

-772 KMSTKDQIALYDKQI
+772 KLATQDQIALYDKQI

-817 KLRATASKEQIGN
+817 KLRATASKEQIGD

-838 SILRNHIENAAVIE
+838 SILRNHIENAAIIE

-866 KSSYYNELLQQA
+866 KLSYYNELLQQA
-878 TIDDRA
+878 PTEERA
-884 EIQKHISDLEAI
+884 EIQNHISDLEAI

-916 STLSQLDDAIRY
+916 STLSQLDEAIRY

-954 RAALQRSIDLPKM
+954 RAALQRNIDLPKM

-999 ELKTMLADEQ
+999 ELKTMLADTQ

-1016 RKSVESLISTYND
+1016 RKSVEGLISTYND
-1029 WRQESVSTFDEIRK
+1029 WRRESVSTFDEIRK

-1079 FSIMDGFSKIVDI
+1079 FSIMDGFSKIVEI
-1092 VNAFT
+1092 VKAFT
-1097 IATEGSAVAQA
+1097 IATESSAVAQA

-1132 AAKSGEAIAEATKSG
+1132 AAKSGEAVAEATKSG
-1147 SKLPFPT
+1147 AKLPFPT

-1174 RFESGGIVGGNS
+1174 RFEKGGIVGGNS

-1207 QHKLWKMINAPRL
+1207 QHKLWKMINAPLRVQ
-1220 TYPKVVTP
+1220 YPQVSQP
-1228 KLQPNYTFNATAVHT
+1228 RLQPNYTFNAAAVPTAT
-1243 ARETGGNFR
+1243 AAGGNFR

-1260 VAVLSNETRLSS
+1260 VAVLSNETRLAS
-1272 KSGRRTNII
+1272 KSGRRSNII

>member
-174 EAAQDI
+174 AAAQDI

-245 ALTKETEKSQQMAK
+245 ALTKETEKSQLMAK
-259 EMGISFNAASVQAAG
+259 DMGIAFNAASVQAAG

-289 YASKSGQLKESIYAK
+289 YAAKSGQLKESIYAK

-330 TALQNSAGTM
+330 SALQNSAGTM

-348 STGSAQLQ
+348 STGSAELQ
-356 KLQNQWSGVGD
+356 KLTNQWAGVSD

-372 VKWLQPFL
+372 VRWIQPFL

-396 TLAFKRLHIAQKL
+396 TLAFKRLHVAQKL

-421 TMYSGNAAKIAQANR
+421 TMYSGNAAKMAQANR
-436 ILASSFTSVAARAT
+436 ILESSFTSVAARAT
-450 AAKFAIRGLMV
+450 AEKFAIRGLMV

-484 EVEDKVEEFNEAQD
+484 EVEDKVGEFNEAQE

-527 TRKEVDHL
+527 TREEVDHL
-535 NKTYGEVFGQHKT
+535 KKT
-548 AAEWYDILTKKS
+548 
-560 KIYAQQVGLEAKMR
+560 
-574 VLSTKMAEAQISLE
+574 
-588 ENYAKRRELWL
+588 
-599 KGKAQNTYTRYVTN
+599 
-613 RQLGESFSYEVKE
+613 
-626 DTPEYAALKKAA
+626 
-638 AGKPAEIRYL
+638 
-648 QDEIVKTTK
+648 
-657 QLGELSN
+657 
-664 QLNFTPTK
+664 
-672 TGGGKGKG
+672 
-680 GKGKGGK
+680 
-687 SKGAKEKKPVANPKT
+687 
-702 LEELNTNIDY
+702 
-712 YKKKVATASEAEKEK
+712 
-727 IRANIQIWQ
+727 
-736 KKKDAIELA
+736 
-745 QKAAER
+745 
-751 PLKIETLEDT
+751 
-761 EKEINYLQAAR
+761 
-772 KMSTKDQIALYDKQI
+772 
-787 AKVELL
+787 
-793 AATMQRPETL
+793 
-803 QSLQDVDKE
+803 
-812 VEYQQ
+812 
-817 KLRATASKEQIGN
+817 
-830 IDKEIKRL
+830 
-838 SILRNHIENAAVIE
+838 
-852 MPDEALRTFDQLNA
+852 
-866 KSSYYNELLQQA
+866 
-878 TIDDRA
+878 
-884 EIQKHISDLEAI
+884 
-896 KKAWD
+896 
-901 EALATMRKPADISAL
+901 
-916 STLSQLDDAIRY
+916 
-928 YQDVQTR
+928 
-935 QTEEEI
+935 
-941 SNTQRVINALEKK
+941 
-954 RAALQRSIDLPKM
+954 
-967 QAEVGQIQDLPER
+967 
-980 EMKIKIRAIGVE
+980 
-992 ALTEKIR
+992 
-999 ELKTMLADEQ
+999 
-1009 NPLTDEQ
+1009 
-1016 RKSVESLISTYND
+1016 
-1029 WRQESVSTFDEIRK
+1029 
-1043 GWSGVEGIAEGIT
+1043 
-1056 TLSSIL
+1056 
-1062 EGNANAW
+1062 
-1069 QVISGVVNAF
+1069 
-1079 FSIMDGFSKIVDI
+1079 
-1092 VNAFT
+1092 
-1097 IATEGSAVAQA
+1097 
-1108 ASAAASTAS
+1108 
-1117 AAATAADTSASIANT
+1117 
-1132 AAKSGEAIAEATKSG
+1132 
-1147 SKLPFPT
+1147 
-1154 NLIAIGAG
+1154 
-1162 VAAVVAALALIG
+1162 
-1174 RFESGGIVGGNS
+1174 
-1186 PTGDKLLARVNSGEM
+1186 
-1201 ILNKNQ
+1201 
-1207 QHKLWKMINAPRL
+1207 
-1220 TYPKVVTP
+1220 
-1228 KLQPNYTFNATAVHT
+1228 
-1243 ARETGGNFR
+1243 
-1252 FEVEGRKL
+1252 
-1260 VAVLSNETRLSS
+1260 
-1272 KSGRRTNII
+1272 
-1281 G
+1281 

>member
-174 EAAQDI
+174 AEAQDI

-289 YASKSGQLKESIYAK
+289 YASKSGQLKDSIYAK

-356 KLQNQWSGVGD
+356 KLQNQLAGVGD

-380 NFGSQLGM
+380 NFGSQFGM

-396 TLAFKRLHIAQKL
+396 TLAFKRLHIAQKAAAVSRKL
-409 QESTMLRQFGAW
+409 VDWASYGT
-421 TMYSGNAAKIAQANR
+421 NAARAAAANR
-436 ILASSFTSVAARAT
+436 VLAGSFTSVSAT
-450 AAKFAIRGLMV
+450 ALQAKLAVRQFLAS
-461 ATAIG
+461 TAIG
-466 AVVVAVTM
+466 VAVVALGAALAYFM
-474 AIEALLNKLG
+474 SKADEAEEKVK
-484 EVEDKVEEFNEAQD
+484 EFSDAEDAF
-498 AYKTKAAEVKVALDN
+498 KTKAGEVKVALDG
-513 ECKKLEDLIKAKKD
+513 ERKKLEGLIKAKKD

-548 AAEWYDILTKKS
+548 AAEWYDILTRKS
-560 KIYAQQVGLEAKMR
+560 KIYARQVGYEAKVR
-574 VLSTKMAEAQISLE
+574 VLSTRLAEAQLELE
-588 ENYAKRRELWL
+588 ENYSRRRELWA
-599 KGKAQNTYTRYVTN
+599 KGQAQRTEKRVAVDTQTDKVT
-613 RQLGESFSYEVKE
+613 SYEVRY
-626 DTPEYAALKKAA
+626 DTAAYTALKKAA
-638 AGKPAEIRYL
+638 AGKPAEIQRL
-648 QDEIVKTTK
+648 QAELTK
-657 QLGELSN
+657 AAQQFASTSADLAAPIPN
-664 QLNFTPTK
+664 
-672 TGGGKGKG
+672 GGNGKGKG
-680 GKGKGGK
+680 KGKGKGQ
-687 SKGAKEKKPVANPKT
+687 KGKKPVANPKT

-712 YKKKVATASEAEKEK
+712 YKNKIATASDAEKEK

-772 KMSTKDQIALYDKQI
+772 KLATKDQIALYDK
-787 AKVELL
+787 
-793 AATMQRPETL
+793 
-803 QSLQDVDKE
+803 
-812 VEYQQ
+812 
-817 KLRATASKEQIGN
+817 
-830 IDKEIKRL
+830 
-838 SILRNHIENAAVIE
+838 
-852 MPDEALRTFDQLNA
+852 
-866 KSSYYNELLQQA
+866 
-878 TIDDRA
+878 
-884 EIQKHISDLEAI
+884 
-896 KKAWD
+896 
-901 EALATMRKPADISAL
+901 
-916 STLSQLDDAIRY
+916 
-928 YQDVQTR
+928 
-935 QTEEEI
+935 
-941 SNTQRVINALEKK
+941 
-954 RAALQRSIDLPKM
+954 
-967 QAEVGQIQDLPER
+967 
-980 EMKIKIRAIGVE
+980 
-992 ALTEKIR
+992 
-999 ELKTMLADEQ
+999 
-1009 NPLTDEQ
+1009 
-1016 RKSVESLISTYND
+1016 
-1029 WRQESVSTFDEIRK
+1029 
-1043 GWSGVEGIAEGIT
+1043 
-1056 TLSSIL
+1056 
-1062 EGNANAW
+1062 
-1069 QVISGVVNAF
+1069 
-1079 FSIMDGFSKIVDI
+1079 
-1092 VNAFT
+1092 
-1097 IATEGSAVAQA
+1097 
-1108 ASAAASTAS
+1108 
-1117 AAATAADTSASIANT
+1117 
-1132 AAKSGEAIAEATKSG
+1132 
-1147 SKLPFPT
+1147 
-1154 NLIAIGAG
+1154 
-1162 VAAVVAALALIG
+1162 
-1174 RFESGGIVGGNS
+1174 
-1186 PTGDKLLARVNSGEM
+1186 
-1201 ILNKNQ
+1201 
-1207 QHKLWKMINAPRL
+1207 
-1220 TYPKVVTP
+1220 
-1228 KLQPNYTFNATAVHT
+1228 
-1243 ARETGGNFR
+1243 
-1252 FEVEGRKL
+1252 
-1260 VAVLSNETRLSS
+1260 
-1272 KSGRRTNII
+1272 
-1281 G
+1281 

>member
-1 MAKEIKFN
+1 MAKEIKFK

-29 LRKVTQSARA
+29 LRKVTQSARE

-55 QAIQNVAGAFSSLA
+55 QAIQSVAGAFSSLA

-138 LAFLGTS
+138 LSFLGAS

-159 VKVTSTIVKNYGLEW
+159 VKVTSTIVKNYGLDWAE
-174 EAAQDI
+174 AQDI

-330 TALQNSAGTM
+330 SAMQNSAGTM

-348 STGSAQLQ
+348 NTGSAELQ
-356 KLQNQWSGVGD
+356 KLTNRWAGVGD

-372 VKWLQPFL
+372 VRRIQPFL
-380 NFGSQLGM
+380 NFGSQFGM

-396 TLAFKRLHIAQKL
+396 TLAFKRLHVAQ
-409 QESTMLRQFGAW
+409 
-421 TMYSGNAAKIAQANR
+421 NAASVALKIRDYVAYGFSATRAAAANR
-436 ILASSFTSVAARAT
+436 ILAGSLNSVAAQAT
-450 AAKFAIRGLMV
+450 AAKLAMRSFLAS
-461 ATAIG
+461 TAIG
-466 AVVVAVTM
+466 VVLVAAGA
-474 AIEALLNKLG
+474 AIAYFMSKADEAEEKVN
-484 EVEDKVEEFNEAQD
+484 EFSDAEDAF
-498 AYKTKAAEVKVALDN
+498 KTKAGEVKVALDG
-513 ECKKLEDLIKAKKD
+513 ERKKLEGLIKAKKD
-527 TRKEVDHL
+527 AHKEVDHL

-548 AAEWYDILTKKS
+548 AAEWYDILTRKS
-560 KIYAQQVGLEAKMR
+560 KIYAKQLGYEAKVR
-574 VLSTKMAEAQISLE
+574 VLSSRLAEAEIALE
-588 ENYAKRRELWL
+588 DNYMKRRELWNS
-599 KGKAQNTYTRYVTN
+599 GKARRAETHAVVDTQTDKATVFKMYYDTKEYT
-613 RQLGESFSYEVKE
+613 
-626 DTPEYAALKKAA
+626 ALKNAA
-638 AGKPAEIRYL
+638 KGKPAEIKRL
-648 QDEIVKTTK
+648 QAELESATK
-657 QLGELSN
+657 QFSITSAELN
-664 QLNFTPTK
+664 MPLPT
-672 TGGGKGKG
+672 GGKGKG

-687 SKGAKEKKPVANPKT
+687 GKKPVANPKT

-712 YKKKVATASEAEKEK
+712 YKSKIATASDAEKEK

-772 KMSTKDQIALYDKQI
+772 KLATKDQIALYDKQI

-812 VEYQQ
+812 VQYQQ
-817 KLRATASKEQIGN
+817 KLRATASKEQIGA

-838 SILRNHIENAAVIE
+838 SILRNHIENAETIE

-866 KSSYYNELLQQA
+866 KLSYYNELLQRA
-878 TIDDRA
+878 TTEERG

-896 KKAWD
+896 KKTWD

-916 STLSQLDDAIRY
+916 STLAQLDEAIRY
-928 YQDVQTR
+928 YQDVQQR

-954 RAALQRSIDLPKM
+954 RAALQRSVDLPKM

-992 ALTEKIR
+992 ALTEKVR
-999 ELKTMLADEQ
+999 ELKTMLADAQ

-1016 RKSVESLISTYND
+1016 RKAVEGLISTYND
-1029 WRQESVSTFDEIRK
+1029 WREESISTFGEIRK
-1043 GWSGVEGIAEGIT
+1043 GWSGIEGIAEGIT

-1062 EGNANAW
+1062 ESNANAW

-1097 IATEGSAVAQA
+1097 IATEGSAAATA
-1108 ASAAASTAS
+1108 ASAIASTAS
-1117 AAATAADTSASIANT
+1117 AAATTADASASIANT
-1132 AAKSGEAIAEATKSG
+1132 AAKSGEAVAEATKSG
-1147 SKLPFPT
+1147 AKLPFPT

-1174 RFESGGIVGGNS
+1174 RFEKGGIVGGNS

-1207 QHKLWKMINAPRL
+1207 QHNLWKMINAPRL

-1243 ARETGGNFR
+1243 ERETGGNFR

-1260 VAVLSNETRLSS
+1260 VAVLSNETRLAS
-1272 KSGRRTNII
+1272 KSGRRSNII

>member
-195 EQLAQAL
+195 EQLAQSL

-210 QLGVSLDEMLAV
+210 QLGVSLEEMLAV

-245 ALTKETEKSQQMAK
+245 ALTKETEKSQLMAK
-259 EMGISFNAASVQAAG
+259 EMGISFNAASIQAAG
-274 GLRNFLQDLDKSVTA
+274 GLSNFLQYLDKSVTA
-289 YASKSGQLKESIYAK
+289 YAAKSGQLKESIYAK

-330 TALQNSAGTM
+330 SALQNSAGTM

-348 STGSAQLQ
+348 STGSAELQ
-356 KLQNQWSGVGD
+356 KLTNKWAGVSD

-372 VKWLQPFL
+372 VRWIQPFL

-388 TVTSIAAV
+388 TITSIAAV
-396 TLAFKRLHIAQKL
+396 TLAFKRLHIAQK
-409 QESTMLRQFGAW
+409 
-421 TMYSGNAAKIAQANR
+421 AASIAFKIRDYVAYGFSAARAAQANR
-436 ILASSFTSVAARAT
+436 ILAGSLTSVAAQAT
-450 AAKFAIRGLMV
+450 AAKLAMRSFLAS
-461 ATAIG
+461 TAIG
-466 AVVVAVTM
+466 AVLVAAGAALAYFM
-474 AIEALLNKLG
+474 SKADEAAEKVK
-484 EVEDKVEEFNEAQD
+484 EFSDAEDAF
-498 AYKTKAAEVKVALDN
+498 KTKAGEVKVALDG
-513 ECKKLEDLIKAKKD
+513 ERKKLEELIKAKKD
-527 TRKEVDHL
+527 THKEVDHL

-548 AAEWYDILTKKS
+548 AAEWYDILTRKS
-560 KIYAQQVGLEAKMR
+560 KIYARQVGYEAKVR
-574 VLSTKMAEAQISLE
+574 VLSTRLAEAQLELE
-588 ENYAKRRELWL
+588 ENYLRRRELWA
-599 KGKAQNTYTRYVTN
+599 KGQAQRTEKRVAVDTQTDKVT
-613 RQLGESFSYEVKE
+613 SYEVRY
-626 DTPEYAALKKAA
+626 DTAAYAALKKAA
-638 AGKPAEIRYL
+638 AGKPAEIQRL
-648 QDEIVKTTK
+648 QAELTK
-657 QLGELSN
+657 AAQQFASTSAELHAPI
-664 QLNFTPTK
+664 QKGVT
-672 TGGGKGKG
+672 GKGK
-680 GKGKGGK
+680 KKK
-687 SKGAKEKKPVANPKT
+687 KKGAKKPVANPKT

-712 YKKKVATASEAEKEK
+712 YKNKIATASAAEKEK

-772 KMSTKDQIALYDKQI
+772 KLATKDQIALYDKQI

-866 KSSYYNELLQQA
+866 KLSYYNELLQQA
-878 TIDDRA
+878 TIEERT
-884 EIQKHISDLEAI
+884 EIQNHISDLEAM

-916 STLSQLDDAIRY
+916 STLSQLDEAIRY

-941 SNTQRVINALEKK
+941 SNTQGVINALEKK
-954 RAALQRSIDLPKM
+954 RAALQRNIDLPKM

-1016 RKSVESLISTYND
+1016 RKSVEGLISTYND
-1029 WRQESVSTFDEIRK
+1029 WRRESVSTFDEIRK

-1079 FSIMDGFSKIVDI
+1079 FSIMDGFSKIVEI
-1092 VNAFT
+1092 VKAFT
-1097 IATEGSAVAQA
+1097 IATEGSAAA
-1108 ASAAASTAS
+1108 STASAAASTAS

-1132 AAKSGEAIAEATKSG
+1132 AAKSGEAVAEATKSG
-1147 SKLPFPT
+1147 AKLPFPT

-1174 RFESGGIVGGNS
+1174 RFEKGGIVGGNS

-1201 ILNKNQ
+1201 ILNKKQ
-1207 QHKLWKMINAPRL
+1207 QHNLWKMINAPLRVQ
-1220 TYPKVVTP
+1220 YPQVSQP
-1228 KLQPNYTFNATAVHT
+1228 RLQPNYTFNAAAVPTAT
-1243 ARETGGNFR
+1243 EAGGNFR

-1260 VAVLSNETRLSS
+1260 VAVLSNETRLAS
-1272 KSGRRTNII
+1272 KSGRRSNII

>member
-174 EAAQDI
+174 ADAQDI

-245 ALTKETEKSQQMAK
+245 ALTKETEKSQLMAK

-330 TALQNSAGTM
+330 SALQNSAGTM

-348 STGSAQLQ
+348 STGSAELQ
-356 KLQNQWSGVGD
+356 KLTNKWAGVSD

-372 VKWLQPFL
+372 VRWIQPFL

-396 TLAFKRLHIAQKL
+396 TLAFKRLHVAQKL
-409 QESTMLRQFGAW
+409 QESTMLRQFGLW
-421 TMYSGNAAKIAQANR
+421 TMYSGNAAKMAQANR

-484 EVEDKVEEFNEAQD
+484 EVEDKVDEFNEAQD

-527 TRKEVDHL
+527 TREEVDHL

-548 AAEWYDILTKKS
+548 AAKWYDILTKKS

-574 VLSTKMAEAQISLE
+574 VLSTKMAEAQIFLE
-588 ENYAKRRELWL
+588 ENYARRRELWL
-599 KGKAQNTYTRYVTN
+599 KGKAQTSYTRTVTN
-613 RQLGESFSYEVKE
+613 RQLGETYTYEVKE
-626 DTPEYAALKKAA
+626 NTPEYDALKKAA

-648 QDEIVKTTK
+648 QDEIAKTAT
-657 QLGELSN
+657 QLEELSKQFN
-664 QLNFTPTK
+664 ITPTK
-672 TGGGKGKG
+672 TGGGKK
-680 GKGKGGK
+680 KKEK
-687 SKGAKEKKPVANPKT
+687 TKKEKKPVANPKT

-712 YKKKVATASEAEKEK
+712 YKNKIATASAAEKEK

-751 PLKIETLEDT
+751 PLKINTLEDT
-761 EKEINYLQAAR
+761 EREINYLQAAR
-772 KMSTKDQIALYDKQI
+772 KLATKDQIALYDKQI

-812 VEYQQ
+812 VAYQQ
-817 KLRATASKEQIGN
+817 KLRATASKEEIGN

-838 SILRNHIENAAVIE
+838 SILRNHIENAAIIE

-866 KSSYYNELLQQA
+866 KLSYYNELLQQA
-878 TIDDRA
+878 TIEERG

-901 EALATMRKPADISAL
+901 ETLATMRKPADISAL
-916 STLSQLDDAIRY
+916 STLAQLDEAIRY
-928 YQDVQTR
+928 YQDVQQR

-954 RAALQRSIDLPKM
+954 RAALQRNIDLPKM

-999 ELKTMLADEQ
+999 ELKTMLADTQ

-1016 RKSVESLISTYND
+1016 RKSVEGLISTYND
-1029 WRQESVSTFDEIRK
+1029 WRRESVSTFDEIRK

-1079 FSIMDGFSKIVDI
+1079 FSIMDGFSKIVEI
-1092 VNAFT
+1092 VKAFT
-1097 IATEGSAVAQA
+1097 IATEG
-1108 ASAAASTAS
+1108 SAAASTAS

-1132 AAKSGEAIAEATKSG
+1132 AAKSGEAVAEATKSG
-1147 SKLPFPT
+1147 AKLPFPT

-1162 VAAVVAALALIG
+1162 VATVVAALALIG
-1174 RFESGGIVGGNS
+1174 RFEKGGIVGGNS

-1207 QHKLWKMINAPRL
+1207 QHKLWKMINAPLRVQ
-1220 TYPKVVTP
+1220 YPQVSQP
-1228 KLQPNYTFNATAVHT
+1228 RLQPNYTFNAAAVPTAT
-1243 ARETGGNFR
+1243 EAGGNFR

-1260 VAVLSNETRLSS
+1260 VAVLSNETRLAS
-1272 KSGRRTNII
+1272 KSGRRSNII

>member
-138 LAFLGTS
+138 LSFLGAS

-289 YASKSGQLKESIYAK
+289 YAAKSGQLKESIYAK

-330 TALQNSAGTM
+330 SALQNSAGTM

-356 KLQNQWSGVGD
+356 KLQNQWAGVGD

-396 TLAFKRLHIAQKL
+396 TLAFKRLHVAQ
-409 QESTMLRQFGAW
+409 
-421 TMYSGNAAKIAQANR
+421 NAASIAFKIRDYVAYGFSAARAAAANR
-436 ILASSFTSVAARAT
+436 ILAGSLNSVAAQAT
-450 AAKFAIRGLMV
+450 AAKLAMRSFLAS
-461 ATAIG
+461 TAIG
-466 AVVVAVTM
+466 VVLVAAGAALAYFM
-474 AIEALLNKLG
+474 SKADEAEEKVN
-484 EVEDKVEEFNEAQD
+484 EFSDAEDAF
-498 AYKTKAAEVKVALDN
+498 KTKAGEVKVALDG
-513 ECKKLEDLIKAKKD
+513 ERKKLEALIKAKKD
-527 TRKEVDHL
+527 SRKEVDHL

-548 AAEWYDILTKKS
+548 AAEWYDILTRKS
-560 KIYAQQVGLEAKMR
+560 KIYAKQLGYEAKVR
-574 VLSTKMAEAQISLE
+574 VLSSRLAEAEIELE
-588 ENYAKRRELWL
+588 DNYMKRRELWNS
-599 KGKAQNTYTRYVTN
+599 GKARRAETRAVVDTQTGEATVFKMYYDTKEYT
-613 RQLGESFSYEVKE
+613 
-626 DTPEYAALKKAA
+626 ALKDAA
-638 AGKPAEIRYL
+638 KGKPAEIKRL
-648 QDEIVKTTK
+648 QAELESATK
-657 QLGELSN
+657 QYSITSAELN
-664 QLNFTPTK
+664 MPLP
-672 TGGGKGKG
+672 TGGKGKSGKGKG

-687 SKGAKEKKPVANPKT
+687 GKKPVANPKT

-712 YKKKVATASEAEKEK
+712 YKSKIATASDAEKEK

-772 KMSTKDQIALYDKQI
+772 KLATKDQIALYDKQI

-812 VEYQQ
+812 VQYQQ
-817 KLRATASKEQIGN
+817 KLRATASKEQIGA

-838 SILRNHIENAAVIE
+838 SILRNHIENAETIE

-866 KSSYYNELLQQA
+866 KLSYYNELLQQA
-878 TIDDRA
+878 TTEERG

-896 KKAWD
+896 KKTWD

-916 STLSQLDDAIRY
+916 STLSQLDEAIRY
-928 YQDVQTR
+928 YQDVQQR

-954 RAALQRSIDLPKM
+954 RAALQRSVDLPKM

-992 ALTEKIR
+992 ALTEKVR
-999 ELKTMLADEQ
+999 ELKTMLADAQ

-1016 RKSVESLISTYND
+1016 RKAVEGLISTYND
-1029 WRQESVSTFDEIRK
+1029 WREESISAFGEIRK

-1260 VAVLSNETRLSS
+1260 VAVLSNETRLAS

>member
-195 EQLAQAL
+195 EQLAQSL

-210 QLGVSLDEMLAV
+210 QLGVSLEEMLAV

-245 ALTKETEKSQQMAK
+245 ALTKETEKSQLMAK
-259 EMGISFNAASVQAAG
+259 EMGISFNAASIQAAG
-274 GLRNFLQDLDKSVTA
+274 GLSNFLQYLDKSVTA
-289 YASKSGQLKESIYAK
+289 YAAKSGQLKESIYAK

-330 TALQNSAGTM
+330 SALQNSAGTM

-348 STGSAQLQ
+348 NTGSAELQ
-356 KLQNQWSGVGD
+356 KLQNQWAGVGD

-380 NFGSQLGM
+380 NFGSQFGM

-396 TLAFKRLHIAQKL
+396 TLAFKRLHVAQKL
-409 QESTMLRQFGAW
+409 QESTMLRQFGLW
-421 TMYSGNAAKIAQANR
+421 TMYSGNTAKMAQANR

-484 EVEDKVEEFNEAQD
+484 EVEDKVDEFNEAQD

-527 TRKEVDHL
+527 TREEVDHL

-548 AAEWYDILTKKS
+548 AAKWYDILTKKS

-588 ENYAKRRELWL
+588 ENYAKRRDLWL
-599 KGKAQNTYTRYVTN
+599 KGKAQNTYTQYVTN

-648 QDEIVKTTK
+648 QDEIVKTSK
-657 QLGELSN
+657 QLEELSK
-664 QLNFTPTK
+664 QFNFTPTK
-672 TGGGKGKG
+672 TGGGKK
-680 GKGKGGK
+680 KKEK
-687 SKGAKEKKPVANPKT
+687 TKKEKKPVANPKT

-712 YKKKVATASEAEKEK
+712 YKNKIATASGPEKEK

-751 PLKIETLEDT
+751 PLKINTLEDT
-761 EKEINYLQAAR
+761 EREINYLQAAR
-772 KMSTKDQIALYDKQI
+772 KLATKDQIALYDKQI

-817 KLRATASKEQIGN
+817 KLRATASKEQIGD

-838 SILRNHIENAAVIE
+838 SILRNHIENAAIIE

-866 KSSYYNELLQQA
+866 KLSYYNELLQQA
-878 TIDDRA
+878 TTEERA
-884 EIQKHISDLEAI
+884 EIQKHISDLEAM
-896 KKAWD
+896 KKGWD

-916 STLSQLDDAIRY
+916 STLAQLDEAIRY

-941 SNTQRVINALEKK
+941 SNTQGVINALEKK

-999 ELKTMLADEQ
+999 ELKTMIADEQ

-1016 RKSVESLISTYND
+1016 RKSVEGLISTYND
-1029 WRQESVSTFDEIRK
+1029 WRRESVSTFDEIRK

-1079 FSIMDGFSKIVDI
+1079 FSIMDGFSKIVEI
-1092 VNAFT
+1092 VKAFT
-1097 IATEGSAVAQA
+1097 IATEGSATAQA

-1132 AAKSGEAIAEATKSG
+1132 AAKSGEAVAEATKSG
-1147 SKLPFPT
+1147 AKLPFPT

-1174 RFESGGIVGGNS
+1174 RFEKGGIVGGNS

-1207 QHKLWKMINAPRL
+1207 QHNLWKMINAPRL

-1228 KLQPNYTFNATAVHT
+1228 KLQPNYTFNAAAVPTAT
-1243 ARETGGNFR
+1243 ESGGNFR

-1260 VAVLSNETRLSS
+1260 VAVLSNETRLAS
-1272 KSGRRTNII
+1272 KSGRRANII

>member
-245 ALTKETEKSQQMAK
+245 ALTKETEKSQLMAK

-330 TALQNSAGTM
+330 SALQNSAGTM

-348 STGSAQLQ
+348 STGSAELQ
-356 KLQNQWSGVGD
+356 KLTNRWAGVSD

-372 VKWLQPFL
+372 VRWIQPFL

-396 TLAFKRLHIAQKL
+396 TLAFKRLHVAQKL
-409 QESTMLRQFGAW
+409 QESTMLRQFGLW
-421 TMYSGNAAKIAQANR
+421 TMYSGNAAKMAQANR

-484 EVEDKVEEFNEAQD
+484 EVEDKVDEFNEAQD

-527 TRKEVDHL
+527 TREEVDHL

-548 AAEWYDILTKKS
+548 AAKWYDILTKKS

-574 VLSTKMAEAQISLE
+574 VLSTKMAEAQIFLE
-588 ENYAKRRELWL
+588 ENYARRRELWL
-599 KGKAQNTYTRYVTN
+599 KGKAQTSYTRTVTN
-613 RQLGESFSYEVKE
+613 RQLGETYTYEVKE
-626 DTPEYAALKKAA
+626 NTPEYDALKKAA

-648 QDEIVKTTK
+648 QDEIAKTAT
-657 QLGELSN
+657 QLEELSKQFN
-664 QLNFTPTK
+664 ITPTK
-672 TGGGKGKG
+672 TGGGKKKKKKKKG
-680 GKGKGGK
+680 G
-687 SKGAKEKKPVANPKT
+687 KKPVANPKT

-712 YKKKVATASEAEKEK
+712 YKNKIATASGAEKEK

-751 PLKIETLEDT
+751 PLKINTLEDT
-761 EKEINYLQAAR
+761 EREINYLQAAR
-772 KMSTKDQIALYDKQI
+772 KLSTKDQIALYDKQI

-812 VEYQQ
+812 VAYQQ
-817 KLRATASKEQIGN
+817 KLRATASKEEIGN

-838 SILRNHIENAAVIE
+838 SILRNHIENAAIIE
-852 MPDEALRTFDQLNA
+852 MPDEELRTFDQLNA
-866 KSSYYNELLQQA
+866 KLSYYNELLQQA
-878 TIDDRA
+878 TTEERA
-884 EIQKHISDLEAI
+884 EIQNHISDLEAI

-916 STLSQLDDAIRY
+916 STLAQLDEAIRY

-935 QTEEEI
+935 QAAEEI

-1016 RKSVESLISTYND
+1016 KKSVEDLISTYND

-1043 GWSGVEGIAEGIT
+1043 GWSGVEGIAEGVT

-1079 FSIMDGFSKIVDI
+1079 FSIMDGFSKIVEI
-1092 VNAFT
+1092 VKAFT
-1097 IATEGSAVAQA
+1097 IATEG
-1108 ASAAASTAS
+1108 SAAASTAS

-1132 AAKSGEAIAEATKSG
+1132 AAKSGEAVAEATKSG
-1147 SKLPFPT
+1147 AKLPFPT

-1174 RFESGGIVGGNS
+1174 RFANGGIVGGNS
-1186 PTGDKLLARVNSGEM
+1186 PSGDKLLARVNSGEM
-1201 ILNKNQ
+1201 ILNKKQ
-1207 QHKLWKMINAPRL
+1207 QHNLWKMINAPLRVQ
-1220 TYPKVVTP
+1220 YPQVSQP
-1228 KLQPNYTFNATAVHT
+1228 RLQPNYTFNAAAVPTAT
-1243 ARETGGNFR
+1243 AAGGNFR

-1260 VAVLSNETRLSS
+1260 VAVLSNETRLAS
-1272 KSGRRTNII
+1272 KSGRRSNII

>member
-29 LRKVTQSARA
+29 LRKMTQSARA

-45 DELLNYTQSV
+45 DELLTYTQSV
-55 QAIQNVAGAFSSLA
+55 QAIQNVAGAFSSLS

-195 EQLAQAL
+195 EQLAQSL

-210 QLGVSLDEMLAV
+210 QLGVSLEEMLAV

-245 ALTKETEKSQQMAK
+245 ALTKETEKSQLMAK
-259 EMGISFNAASVQAAG
+259 EMGISFNAASIQAAG
-274 GLRNFLQDLDKSVTA
+274 GLSNFLQYLDKSVTA
-289 YASKSGQLKESIYAK
+289 YAAKSGQLKESIYAK
-304 LFGRSEAMRMVNALT
+304 LFGRAEAMRMVNALT
-319 GQLQAKFDENI
+319 GQLKEKFDENI
-330 TALQNSAGTM
+330 AALDNSAGEM
-340 ENAFSNVA
+340 ERAYGNVA

-356 KLQNQWSGVGD
+356 KLQNQWAGVGD

-372 VKWLQPFL
+372 VKWIQPFL
-380 NFGSQLGM
+380 NFGSQFGL

-396 TLAFKRLHIAQKL
+396 TLAFKRLHVAQKL
-409 QESTMLRQFGAW
+409 QESTMWRQFGLW
-421 TMYSGNAAKIAQANR
+421 TMYSGNTAKMAQANR

-484 EVEDKVEEFNEAQD
+484 KVEDKVEEFNEAQD

-527 TRKEVDHL
+527 TSKEIDHL
-535 NKTYGEVFGQHKT
+535 NKTYGDVFGQHKT

-574 VLSTKMAEAQISLE
+574 VLATKMAETQISLE
-588 ENYAKRRELWL
+588 ENYARRRELWL
-599 KGKAQNTYTRYVTN
+599 KGKAQTSYTRTVTN
-613 RQLGESFSYEVKE
+613 RQLGETYTYEVKE

-638 AGKPAEIRYL
+638 AGKPAELRYL
-648 QDEIVKTTK
+648 QEEIAKTSR
-657 QLGELSN
+657 QLGDLSKQFN
-664 QLNFTPTK
+664 ITPTK
-672 TGGGKGKG
+672 TGGGKK
-680 GKGKGGK
+680 KKEK
-687 SKGAKEKKPVANPKT
+687 TKKEKKPVANPKT

-712 YKKKVATASEAEKEK
+712 YKNKVATASAAEQVK
-727 IRANIQIWQ
+727 IRKNINIWQ

-751 PLKIETLEDT
+751 PLKIETLEDA
-761 EKEINYLQAAR
+761 EKEVSYLQAAR
-772 KMSTKDQIALYDKQI
+772 KLATKDQIALYDKQI
-787 AKVELL
+787 SKVELL

-803 QSLQDVDKE
+803 KSLQDVDKE
-812 VEYQQ
+812 IEYQQ
-817 KLRATASKEQIGN
+817 KLKATASKEQISA
-830 IDKEIKRL
+830 IDTEIKRL
-838 SILRNHIENAAVIE
+838 SVLRNHIENAAIIE

-866 KSSYYNELLQQA
+866 KLSYYNELLQQA
-878 TIDDRA
+878 TTDERP

-916 STLSQLDDAIRY
+916 SNLSQLDEAIRY

-967 QAEVGQIQDLPER
+967 QAEAGQIQDLPER

-1029 WRQESVSTFDEIRK
+1029 WRRESVSTFDEIRK

-1079 FSIMDGFSKIVDI
+1079 LSIMDGFSKIVEI
-1092 VNAFT
+1092 VKAFT

-1132 AAKSGEAIAEATKSG
+1132 AAKSGEAVAEATKSG
-1147 SKLPFPT
+1147 AKMPFPT

-1174 RFESGGIVGGNS
+1174 RFEKGGIVGGNS

-1207 QHKLWKMINAPRL
+1207 QHKLWKMINAPLRVQ
-1220 TYPKVVTP
+1220 YPQVSQP
-1228 KLQPNYTFNATAVHT
+1228 RLQPNYTFNAAAVPTAT
-1243 ARETGGNFR
+1243 EAGGNFR

-1260 VAVLSNETRLSS
+1260 VAVLSNETRLAS
-1272 KSGRRTNII
+1272 KSGRRSNII

>member
-195 EQLAQAL
+195 EQLAQSL

-210 QLGVSLDEMLAV
+210 QLGVSLEEMLAV

-245 ALTKETEKSQQMAK
+245 ALTKETEKSQLMAK

-330 TALQNSAGTM
+330 SALQNSAGTM

-348 STGSAQLQ
+348 NTGSAELQ
-356 KLQNQWSGVGD
+356 KLTNRWAGVSD

-372 VKWLQPFL
+372 VRWIQPFL

-388 TVTSIAAV
+388 TITSIAAV
-396 TLAFKRLHIAQKL
+396 TLAFKRLHIAQK
-409 QESTMLRQFGAW
+409 
-421 TMYSGNAAKIAQANR
+421 AASIAFKIRDYVAYGFSAARAAQANR
-436 ILASSFTSVAARAT
+436 ILAGSLTSVAAQAT
-450 AAKFAIRGLMV
+450 AAKLAMRSFLAS
-461 ATAIG
+461 TAIG
-466 AVVVAVTM
+466 AVLVAAGAALAYFM
-474 AIEALLNKLG
+474 SKADEAAEKVK
-484 EVEDKVEEFNEAQD
+484 EFSDAEDAF
-498 AYKTKAAEVKVALDN
+498 KTKAGEVKVALDG
-513 ECKKLEDLIKAKKD
+513 ERKKLEELIKAKKD

-548 AAEWYDILTKKS
+548 AAEWYDILTRKS
-560 KIYAQQVGLEAKMR
+560 KIYARQVGYEAKVR
-574 VLSTKMAEAQISLE
+574 VLSTRLAEAQLELE
-588 ENYAKRRELWL
+588 ENYLRRRELWA
-599 KGKAQNTYTRYVTN
+599 KGQAQRTEKRVAVDTQTDKVTAYELRY
-613 RQLGESFSYEVKE
+613 
-626 DTPEYAALKKAA
+626 DTAAYAALKKAA
-638 AGKPAEIRYL
+638 AGKPAEIQRL
-648 QDEIVKTTK
+648 QAELTK
-657 QLGELSN
+657 AAQQFASTSADLAAPI
-664 QLNFTPTK
+664 QK
-672 TGGGKGKG
+672 GGNGKGKKKKK
-680 GKGKGGK
+680 KGT
-687 SKGAKEKKPVANPKT
+687 KKPVANPKT

-712 YKKKVATASEAEKEK
+712 YKNKIATASAAEKEK

-751 PLKIETLEDT
+751 PLKIDTLEDT

-772 KMSTKDQIALYDKQI
+772 KLATQDQIALYDKQI

-817 KLRATASKEQIGN
+817 KLRATASKEQIGD

-838 SILRNHIENAAVIE
+838 SILRNHIENAAIIE

-866 KSSYYNELLQQA
+866 KLSYYNELLQQA
-878 TIDDRA
+878 PTEERA
-884 EIQKHISDLEAI
+884 EIQNHISDLEAI
-896 KKAWD
+896 KKEWD

-916 STLSQLDDAIRY
+916 STLSQLDEAIRY

-954 RAALQRSIDLPKM
+954 RAALQRNIDLPKM

-999 ELKTMLADEQ
+999 ELKTMLADTQ

-1016 RKSVESLISTYND
+1016 RKSVEGLISTYND
-1029 WRQESVSTFDEIRK
+1029 WRRESVSTFDEIRK

-1079 FSIMDGFSKIVDI
+1079 FSIMDGFSKIVEI
-1092 VNAFT
+1092 VKAFT
-1097 IATEGSAVAQA
+1097 IATESSAVAQA

-1132 AAKSGEAIAEATKSG
+1132 AAKSGEAVAEATKSG
-1147 SKLPFPT
+1147 AKLPFPT

-1174 RFESGGIVGGNS
+1174 RFEKGGIVGGNS

-1207 QHKLWKMINAPRL
+1207 QHKLWKMINAPLRVQ
-1220 TYPKVVTP
+1220 YPQVSQP
-1228 KLQPNYTFNATAVHT
+1228 RLQPNYTFNAAAVPTAT
-1243 ARETGGNFR
+1243 AAGGNFR

-1260 VAVLSNETRLSS
+1260 VAVLSNETRLAS
-1272 KSGRRTNII
+1272 KSGRRSNII

>member
-1 MAKEIKFN
+1 MAKEIKFK

-15 GKEQLVSATTTVAD
+15 GKEQLVSATTTVSD
-29 LRKVTQSARA
+29 LRRVTQAA
-39 DAARLR
+39 KTDAARLR

-138 LAFLGTS
+138 LSFLGTS

-159 VKVTSTIVKNYGLEW
+159 VKVTSTIVKNYGLDW
-174 EAAQDI
+174 ADAQDI

-330 TALQNSAGTM
+330 SAMQNSAGTM

-348 STGSAQLQ
+348 NTGSAELQ
-356 KLQNQWSGVGD
+356 KLTNKWAGVSD

-372 VKWLQPFL
+372 VSRIQPFL
-380 NFGSQLGM
+380 NFGSQFGM

-396 TLAFKRLHIAQKL
+396 TLAFKRLHVAQ
-409 QESTMLRQFGAW
+409 
-421 TMYSGNAAKIAQANR
+421 NAASIAFKIRDYVAYGFSATRAAAANR
-436 ILASSFTSVAARAT
+436 ILAGSLNSVAAQAT
-450 AAKFAIRGLMV
+450 AAKLAMRSFLAS
-461 ATAIG
+461 TAIG
-466 AVVVAVTM
+466 VVLVAAGAALAYFM
-474 AIEALLNKLG
+474 SKADEAEEKVN
-484 EVEDKVEEFNEAQD
+484 EFSDAEDAF
-498 AYKTKAAEVKVALDN
+498 KTKAGEVKVALDG
-513 ECKKLEDLIKAKKD
+513 ERKKLEALIKAKKD
-527 TRKEVDHL
+527 SRKEVDHL

-548 AAEWYDILTKKS
+548 AAEWYDILTRKS
-560 KIYAQQVGLEAKMR
+560 KIYAKQLGYEAKVR
-574 VLSTKMAEAQISLE
+574 VLSSRLAEAEIELE
-588 ENYAKRRELWL
+588 DNYMKRRELWNSGKARRVETHAVVDTQTDKPTVFKMYYDTKEYTAL
-599 KGKAQNTYTRYVTN
+599 KNAAKGKPVEIKRLQAELERTAKQ
-613 RQLGESFSYEVKE
+613 FSITSAELNM
-626 DTPEYAALKKAA
+626 PLSRGGN
-638 AGKPAEIRYL
+638 GK
-648 QDEIVKTTK
+648 
-657 QLGELSN
+657 G
-664 QLNFTPTK
+664 
-672 TGGGKGKG
+672 GKG
-680 GKGKGGK
+680 GKGKGHG
-687 SKGAKEKKPVANPKT
+687 SKGKKPVANPKT

-712 YKKKVATASEAEKEK
+712 YKNKIATASDTEKEK

-772 KMSTKDQIALYDKQI
+772 KLATKDQIALYDKQI

-812 VEYQQ
+812 VQYQQ
-817 KLRATASKEQIGN
+817 KLRATASKEQIGA

-838 SILRNHIENAAVIE
+838 SILRNHIENAATIE
-852 MPDEALRTFDQLNA
+852 MPDEELRTFDQLNA
-866 KSSYYNELLQQA
+866 KLSYYNELLQQA
-878 TIDDRA
+878 TTEERG
-884 EIQKHISDLEAI
+884 EIQKHISDLETI
-896 KKAWD
+896 KKTWD
-901 EALATMRKPADISAL
+901 EALATTRKPADLSAL
-916 STLSQLDDAIRY
+916 STLSQLDEAIRY
-928 YQDVQTR
+928 YQDAQQR

-980 EMKIKIRAIGVE
+980 EMKIKIHAIGVE
-992 ALTEKIR
+992 ALTEKVR
-999 ELKTMLADEQ
+999 ELKTMLADTQ

-1016 RKSVESLISTYND
+1016 KKSVEGLISTYND
-1029 WRQESVSTFDEIRK
+1029 WRQESMSTFEEIRK

-1097 IATEGSAVAQA
+1097 IATEGSAAA
-1108 ASAAASTAS
+1108 TTASAIASTAS
-1117 AAATAADTSASIANT
+1117 AAATTADASASIANT
-1132 AAKSGEAIAEATKSG
+1132 AAKSGEAVAEATKSG
-1147 SKLPFPT
+1147 AKLPFPT

-1174 RFESGGIVGGNS
+1174 RFEKGGIVGGNS

-1207 QHKLWKMINAPRL
+1207 QHNLWKMINAPRL

-1243 ARETGGNFR
+1243 ERETGGNFR

-1260 VAVLSNETRLSS
+1260 VAVLSNETRLAS
-1272 KSGRRTNII
+1272 KSGRRSNII

>member
-348 STGSAQLQ
+348 NTGSAELQ
-356 KLQNQWSGVGD
+356 KLTNRWAGVSD

-372 VKWLQPFL
+372 VRWIQPFL
-380 NFGSQLGM
+380 NFGSQFGM

-396 TLAFKRLHIAQKL
+396 TLAFKRLHIAQK
-409 QESTMLRQFGAW
+409 
-421 TMYSGNAAKIAQANR
+421 AAAVSRKLVDWASYGTKAARAAAANR
-436 ILASSFTSVAARAT
+436 ILAGSFTSVSAT
-450 AAKFAIRGLMV
+450 ALQAKLAVRQFLAS
-461 ATAIG
+461 TAIG
-466 AVVVAVTM
+466 VAVVALGAALAYFM
-474 AIEALLNKLG
+474 SKADEA
-484 EVEDKVEEFNEAQD
+484 EDKVKEFSD
-498 AYKTKAAEVKVALDN
+498 AEDAFKTKAGEVKVALDG
-513 ECKKLEDLIKAKKD
+513 ERKKLEGLIKAKKD

-548 AAEWYDILTKKS
+548 AAEWYDILTRKS
-560 KIYAQQVGLEAKMR
+560 KIYARQVGYEAKVR
-574 VLSTKMAEAQISLE
+574 VLSTRLAEAQLELE
-588 ENYAKRRELWL
+588 ENYSRRRELWA
-599 KGKAQNTYTRYVTN
+599 KGQAQRTEKRVAVDTQTDKVT
-613 RQLGESFSYEVKE
+613 SYEVRY
-626 DTPEYAALKKAA
+626 DTAAYTALKKAA
-638 AGKPAEIRYL
+638 AGKPAEIQRL
-648 QDEIVKTTK
+648 QAELTK
-657 QLGELSN
+657 AAQQFASTSAELSAPIQN
-664 QLNFTPTK
+664 
-672 TGGGKGKG
+672 GGNGKGKG
-680 GKGKGGK
+680 KGKGKG
-687 SKGAKEKKPVANPKT
+687 SKEKKPVANPKT

-712 YKKKVATASEAEKEK
+712 YKKKIATASDAEKEK

-772 KMSTKDQIALYDKQI
+772 KLATKDQIALYDKQI

-817 KLRATASKEQIGN
+817 KLRATASKEQIGD

-838 SILRNHIENAAVIE
+838 SILRNHIENAGVIE

-866 KSSYYNELLQQA
+866 KLSYYNELLQQA
-878 TIDDRA
+878 TTEERE

-901 EALATMRKPADISAL
+901 EALATMRKPAEISAL
-916 STLSQLDDAIRY
+916 STLAQLDEAIRY

-954 RAALQRSIDLPKM
+954 RAALQRSVDLPKM

-1260 VAVLSNETRLSS
+1260 VAVLSNETRLAS

>member
-150 GGVADLGEV
+150 GGVSDLGEV

-174 EAAQDI
+174 ADAQDI

-245 ALTKETEKSQQMAK
+245 ALTKETEKSQLMAK

-330 TALQNSAGTM
+330 SALQNSAGTM

-348 STGSAQLQ
+348 STGSAELQ
-356 KLQNQWSGVGD
+356 KLTNKWAGVSD

-372 VKWLQPFL
+372 VRWIQPFL

-396 TLAFKRLHIAQKL
+396 TLAFKRLHVAQKL
-409 QESTMLRQFGAW
+409 QESTMLRQFGLW
-421 TMYSGNAAKIAQANR
+421 TMYSGNAAKMAQANR

-484 EVEDKVEEFNEAQD
+484 EVEDKVDEFNEAQD

-527 TRKEVDHL
+527 TREEVDHL

-548 AAEWYDILTKKS
+548 AAKWYDILTKKS

-574 VLSTKMAEAQISLE
+574 VLSTKMAEAQIFLE
-588 ENYAKRRELWL
+588 ENYARRRELWL
-599 KGKAQNTYTRYVTN
+599 KGKAQTSYTRTVTN
-613 RQLGESFSYEVKE
+613 RQLGETYTYEVKE
-626 DTPEYAALKKAA
+626 NTPEYDALKKAA

-648 QDEIVKTTK
+648 QDEIAKTAT
-657 QLGELSN
+657 QLEELSKQFN
-664 QLNFTPTK
+664 ITPTK
-672 TGGGKGKG
+672 TGGGKK
-680 GKGKGGK
+680 KKEK
-687 SKGAKEKKPVANPKT
+687 TKKEKKPVANPKT

-712 YKKKVATASEAEKEK
+712 YKNKIATASGAEKEK

-751 PLKIETLEDT
+751 PLKINTLEDT
-761 EKEINYLQAAR
+761 EREINYLQAAR
-772 KMSTKDQIALYDKQI
+772 KLSTKDQIALYDKQI

-817 KLRATASKEQIGN
+817 KLRATASKEEIGD

-866 KSSYYNELLQQA
+866 KLSYYNELLQQA

-916 STLSQLDDAIRY
+916 STLSQLDEAIRY
-928 YQDVQTR
+928 YQDVQQR

-954 RAALQRSIDLPKM
+954 RAALQRNIDLPKM

-999 ELKTMLADEQ
+999 ELKTMLADTQ

-1016 RKSVESLISTYND
+1016 RKSVEGLISTYND
-1029 WRQESVSTFDEIRK
+1029 WRRESVSTFDEIRK

-1079 FSIMDGFSKIVDI
+1079 FSIMDGFSKIVEI
-1092 VNAFT
+1092 VKAFT

-1132 AAKSGEAIAEATKSG
+1132 AAKSGEAVAEATKSG
-1147 SKLPFPT
+1147 AKLPFPT

-1174 RFESGGIVGGNS
+1174 RFANGGIVGGNS
-1186 PTGDKLLARVNSGEM
+1186 PSGDKLLARVNSGEM
-1201 ILNKNQ
+1201 ILNKKQ
-1207 QHKLWKMINAPRL
+1207 QHNLWKMINAPLRVQ
-1220 TYPKVVTP
+1220 YPQVSQP
-1228 KLQPNYTFNATAVHT
+1228 RLQPNYTFNAAAVPTAT
-1243 ARETGGNFR
+1243 EAGGNFR

-1260 VAVLSNETRLSS
+1260 VAVLSNETRLAS
-1272 KSGRRTNII
+1272 KSGRRSNII

>member
-1 MAKEIKFN
+1 MAKEIKFK

-29 LRKVTQSARA
+29 LRKVTQSARE

-55 QAIQNVAGAFSSLA
+55 QAIQSVAGAFSSLA

-138 LAFLGTS
+138 LSFLGAS

-159 VKVTSTIVKNYGLEW
+159 VKVTSTIVKNYGLDWAE
-174 EAAQDI
+174 AQDI
-180 QDKIQLTAKNGVTSF
+180 QDKIQLTARNGVTSF

-330 TALQNSAGTM
+330 SAMQNSAGTM

-348 STGSAQLQ
+348 NTGSAELQ
-356 KLQNQWSGVGD
+356 KLTNRWAGVGD

-372 VKWLQPFL
+372 VRRIQPFL
-380 NFGSQLGM
+380 NFGSQFGM

-396 TLAFKRLHIAQKL
+396 TLAFKRLHVAQ
-409 QESTMLRQFGAW
+409 
-421 TMYSGNAAKIAQANR
+421 NAASVALKIRDYVAYGFSATRAAAANR
-436 ILASSFTSVAARAT
+436 ILAGSLNSVAAQAT
-450 AAKFAIRGLMV
+450 AAKLAMRSFLAS
-461 ATAIG
+461 TAIG
-466 AVVVAVTM
+466 VVLVAAGA
-474 AIEALLNKLG
+474 AIAYFMSKADEAEEKVN
-484 EVEDKVEEFNEAQD
+484 EFSDAEDAF
-498 AYKTKAAEVKVALDN
+498 KTKAGEVKVALDG
-513 ECKKLEDLIKAKKD
+513 ERKKLEGLIKAKKD
-527 TRKEVDHL
+527 AHKEVDHL

-548 AAEWYDILTKKS
+548 AAEWYDILTRKS
-560 KIYAQQVGLEAKMR
+560 KIYAKQLGYEAKVR
-574 VLSTKMAEAQISLE
+574 VLSSRLAEAEIALE
-588 ENYAKRRELWL
+588 DNYMKRRELWNS
-599 KGKAQNTYTRYVTN
+599 GKARRAETHAVVDTQTDKATVFKMYYDTKEYT
-613 RQLGESFSYEVKE
+613 
-626 DTPEYAALKKAA
+626 ALKNAA
-638 AGKPAEIRYL
+638 KGKPAEIKRL
-648 QDEIVKTTK
+648 QAELESATK
-657 QLGELSN
+657 QFSITSAELN
-664 QLNFTPTK
+664 MPLPT
-672 TGGGKGKG
+672 GGKGKG
-680 GKGKGGK
+680 GKG
-687 SKGAKEKKPVANPKT
+687 KKPVANPKT

-712 YKKKVATASEAEKEK
+712 YKSKIATASDAEKEK

-772 KMSTKDQIALYDKQI
+772 KLATKDQIALYDKQI

-812 VEYQQ
+812 VQYQQ
-817 KLRATASKEQIGN
+817 KLRATASKEQIGA

-838 SILRNHIENAAVIE
+838 SILRNHIENAETIE

-866 KSSYYNELLQQA
+866 KLSYYNELLQRA
-878 TIDDRA
+878 TTEERG

-896 KKAWD
+896 KKTWD

-916 STLSQLDDAIRY
+916 STLAQLDEAIRY
-928 YQDVQTR
+928 YQDVQQR

-954 RAALQRSIDLPKM
+954 RAALQRSVDLPKM

-992 ALTEKIR
+992 ALTEKVR
-999 ELKTMLADEQ
+999 ELKTMLADAQ

-1016 RKSVESLISTYND
+1016 RKAVEGLISTYND
-1029 WRQESVSTFDEIRK
+1029 WREESISTFGEIRK
-1043 GWSGVEGIAEGIT
+1043 GWSGIEGIAEGIT

-1062 EGNANAW
+1062 ESNANAW

-1097 IATEGSAVAQA
+1097 IATEGSAAATA
-1108 ASAAASTAS
+1108 ASAIASTAS
-1117 AAATAADTSASIANT
+1117 AAATTADASASIANT
-1132 AAKSGEAIAEATKSG
+1132 AAKSGEAVAEATKSG
-1147 SKLPFPT
+1147 AKLPFPT

-1174 RFESGGIVGGNS
+1174 RFEKGGIVGGNS

-1207 QHKLWKMINAPRL
+1207 QHNLWKMINAPRL

-1243 ARETGGNFR
+1243 ERETGGNFR

-1260 VAVLSNETRLSS
+1260 VAVLSNETRLAS
-1272 KSGRRTNII
+1272 KSGRRSNII

>member
-150 GGVADLGEV
+150 GGVSDLGEV

-174 EAAQDI
+174 ADAQDI

-245 ALTKETEKSQQMAK
+245 ALTKETEKSQLMAK

-330 TALQNSAGTM
+330 SALQNSAGTM

-348 STGSAQLQ
+348 STGSAELQ
-356 KLQNQWSGVGD
+356 KLTNKWAGVSD

-372 VKWLQPFL
+372 VRWIQPFL

-396 TLAFKRLHIAQKL
+396 TLAFKRLHVAQKL
-409 QESTMLRQFGAW
+409 QESTMLRQFGLW
-421 TMYSGNAAKIAQANR
+421 TMYSGNAAKMAQANR

-484 EVEDKVEEFNEAQD
+484 EVEDKVDEFNEAQD

-527 TRKEVDHL
+527 TREEVDHL

-548 AAEWYDILTKKS
+548 AAKWYDILTKKS

-574 VLSTKMAEAQISLE
+574 VLSTKMAEAQIFLE
-588 ENYAKRRELWL
+588 ENYARRRELWL
-599 KGKAQNTYTRYVTN
+599 KGKAQTSYTRTVTN
-613 RQLGESFSYEVKE
+613 RQLGETYTYEVKE
-626 DTPEYAALKKAA
+626 NTPEYDALKKAA

-648 QDEIVKTTK
+648 QDEIAKTAT
-657 QLGELSN
+657 QLEELSKQFN
-664 QLNFTPTK
+664 ITPTK
-672 TGGGKGKG
+672 TGGGKKKKKKKKG
-680 GKGKGGK
+680 G
-687 SKGAKEKKPVANPKT
+687 KKPVANPKT

-712 YKKKVATASEAEKEK
+712 YKNKIATASGAEKEK

-751 PLKIETLEDT
+751 PLKINTLEDT
-761 EKEINYLQAAR
+761 EREINYLQAAR
-772 KMSTKDQIALYDKQI
+772 KLSTKDQIALYDKQI

-812 VEYQQ
+812 VAYQQ
-817 KLRATASKEQIGN
+817 KLRATASKEEIGN

-838 SILRNHIENAAVIE
+838 SILRNHIENAAIIE
-852 MPDEALRTFDQLNA
+852 MPDEELRTFDQLNA
-866 KSSYYNELLQQA
+866 KLSYYNELLQQA
-878 TIDDRA
+878 TTEERA
-884 EIQKHISDLEAI
+884 EIQNHISDLEAI

-916 STLSQLDDAIRY
+916 STLAQLDEAIRY

-935 QTEEEI
+935 QAAEEI

-1016 RKSVESLISTYND
+1016 KKSVEDLISTYND

-1043 GWSGVEGIAEGIT
+1043 GWSGVEGIAEGVT

-1079 FSIMDGFSKIVDI
+1079 FSIMDGFSKIVEI
-1092 VNAFT
+1092 VKAFT
-1097 IATEGSAVAQA
+1097 IATEG
-1108 ASAAASTAS
+1108 SAAASTAS

-1132 AAKSGEAIAEATKSG
+1132 AAKSGEAVAEATKSG
-1147 SKLPFPT
+1147 AKLPFPT

-1174 RFESGGIVGGNS
+1174 RFANGGIVGGNS
-1186 PTGDKLLARVNSGEM
+1186 PSGDKLLARVNSGEM
-1201 ILNKNQ
+1201 ILNKKQ
-1207 QHKLWKMINAPRL
+1207 QHNLWKMINAPLRVQ
-1220 TYPKVVTP
+1220 YPQVSQP
-1228 KLQPNYTFNATAVHT
+1228 RLQPNYTFNAAAVPTAT
-1243 ARETGGNFR
+1243 AAGGNFR

-1260 VAVLSNETRLSS
+1260 VAVLSNETRLAS
-1272 KSGRRTNII
+1272 KSGRRSNII

>member
-174 EAAQDI
+174 AEAQDI

-245 ALTKETEKSQQMAK
+245 ALTKETEKSQLMAK
-259 EMGISFNAASVQAAG
+259 DMGIAFNAASVQAAG

-289 YASKSGQLKESIYAK
+289 YAAKSGQLKESIYAK

-330 TALQNSAGTM
+330 SALQNSAGTM

-348 STGSAQLQ
+348 STGTAELQ
-356 KLQNQWSGVGD
+356 KLTNKWAGVSD

-372 VKWLQPFL
+372 VRWIQPFL

-396 TLAFKRLHIAQKL
+396 TLAFKRLHVAQKL

-421 TMYSGNAAKIAQANR
+421 TMYSGNAAKMAQANR

-484 EVEDKVEEFNEAQD
+484 EVEDKVGEFNDAQE

-527 TRKEVDHL
+527 TREEVDHL

-548 AAEWYDILTKKS
+548 AAKWYDILTKKS

-648 QDEIVKTTK
+648 QDEIAKTAT
-657 QLGELSN
+657 QLEELSK
-664 QLNFTPTK
+664 QFNFTPTK
-672 TGGGKGKG
+672 TGGGKGKKKKK
-680 GKGKGGK
+680 KGT
-687 SKGAKEKKPVANPKT
+687 KKPVANPKT

-712 YKKKVATASEAEKEK
+712 YKNKIATASGAEKEK

-751 PLKIETLEDT
+751 PLKINTLEDT
-761 EKEINYLQAAR
+761 EREINYLQAAR
-772 KMSTKDQIALYDKQI
+772 KLATKDQIALYDKQI

-812 VEYQQ
+812 VAYQQ
-817 KLRATASKEQIGN
+817 KLRATASKEQIGA

-838 SILRNHIENAAVIE
+838 SILRNHIENAGVIE
-852 MPDEALRTFDQLNA
+852 MPDEAVHSFDQLNA
-866 KSSYYNELLQQA
+866 KLSYYNELLQQA
-878 TIDDRA
+878 TIDERP

-901 EALATMRKPADISAL
+901 ETLATMRKPADISAL
-916 STLSQLDDAIRY
+916 STLAQLDEAIRY

-941 SNTQRVINALEKK
+941 SNTQHVINALEKK
-954 RAALQRSIDLPKM
+954 RAALQRSVDLPKM

-1029 WRQESVSTFDEIRK
+1029 WRRESVSTFDEIRK

-1079 FSIMDGFSKIVDI
+1079 FSIMDGFTKIVEI
-1092 VNAFT
+1092 VKAFT
-1097 IATEGSAVAQA
+1097 IATEGSATAQA

-1132 AAKSGEAIAEATKSG
+1132 AAKSGEAVAEATKSG
-1147 SKLPFPT
+1147 AKLPFPT

-1162 VAAVVAALALIG
+1162 VAAVVSALALIG
-1174 RFESGGIVGGNS
+1174 RFEKGGIVGGNS

-1207 QHKLWKMINAPRL
+1207 QHKLWKMINAPLRVQ
-1220 TYPKVVTP
+1220 YPQVSQP
-1228 KLQPNYTFNATAVHT
+1228 RLQPNYTFNAAAVPTAT
-1243 ARETGGNFR
+1243 AAGGNFR

-1260 VAVLSNETRLSS
+1260 VAVLSNETRLAS

>member
-1 MAKEIKFN
+1 MAKEIKFK

-29 LRKVTQSARA
+29 LRKVTQSARE

-55 QAIQNVAGAFSSLA
+55 QAIQSVAGAFSSLA

-138 LAFLGTS
+138 LSFLGAS

-159 VKVTSTIVKNYGLEW
+159 VKVTSTIVKNYGLDWAE
-174 EAAQDI
+174 AQDI

-330 TALQNSAGTM
+330 SAMQNSAGTM

-348 STGSAQLQ
+348 NTGSAELQ
-356 KLQNQWSGVGD
+356 KLTNRWAGVGD

-372 VKWLQPFL
+372 VRRIQPFL
-380 NFGSQLGM
+380 NFGSQFGM

-396 TLAFKRLHIAQKL
+396 TLAFKRLHVAQ
-409 QESTMLRQFGAW
+409 
-421 TMYSGNAAKIAQANR
+421 NAASVALKIRDYVAYGFSATRAAAANR
-436 ILASSFTSVAARAT
+436 ILAGSLNSVAAQAT
-450 AAKFAIRGLMV
+450 AAKLAMRSFLAS
-461 ATAIG
+461 TAIG
-466 AVVVAVTM
+466 VVLVAAGA
-474 AIEALLNKLG
+474 AIAYFMSKADEAEEKVN
-484 EVEDKVEEFNEAQD
+484 EFSDAEDAF
-498 AYKTKAAEVKVALDN
+498 KTKAGEVKVALDG
-513 ECKKLEDLIKAKKD
+513 ERKKLEGLIKAKKD
-527 TRKEVDHL
+527 AHKEVDHL

-548 AAEWYDILTKKS
+548 AAEWYDILTRKS
-560 KIYAQQVGLEAKMR
+560 KIYAKQLGYEAKVR
-574 VLSTKMAEAQISLE
+574 VLSSRLAEAEIALE
-588 ENYAKRRELWL
+588 DNYMKRRELWNS
-599 KGKAQNTYTRYVTN
+599 GKARRAETHAVVDTQTDKATVFKMYYDTKEYT
-613 RQLGESFSYEVKE
+613 
-626 DTPEYAALKKAA
+626 ALKNAA
-638 AGKPAEIRYL
+638 KGKPAEIKRL
-648 QDEIVKTTK
+648 QAELESATK
-657 QLGELSN
+657 QFSITSAELN
-664 QLNFTPTK
+664 MPLPT
-672 TGGGKGKG
+672 GGKGKG
-680 GKGKGGK
+680 GKG
-687 SKGAKEKKPVANPKT
+687 KKPVANPKT

-712 YKKKVATASEAEKEK
+712 YKSKIATASDAEKEK

-772 KMSTKDQIALYDKQI
+772 KLATKDQIALYDKQI

-812 VEYQQ
+812 VQYQQ
-817 KLRATASKEQIGN
+817 KLRATASKEQIGA

-838 SILRNHIENAAVIE
+838 SILRNHIENAETIE

-866 KSSYYNELLQQA
+866 KLSYYNELLQRA
-878 TIDDRA
+878 TTEERG

-896 KKAWD
+896 KKTWD

-916 STLSQLDDAIRY
+916 STLAQLDEAIRY
-928 YQDVQTR
+928 YQDVQQR

-954 RAALQRSIDLPKM
+954 RAALQRSVDLPKM

-992 ALTEKIR
+992 ALTEKVR
-999 ELKTMLADEQ
+999 ELKTMLADAQ

-1016 RKSVESLISTYND
+1016 RKAVEGLISTYND
-1029 WRQESVSTFDEIRK
+1029 WREESISTFGEIRK
-1043 GWSGVEGIAEGIT
+1043 GWSGIEGIAEGIT

-1062 EGNANAW
+1062 ESNANAW

-1097 IATEGSAVAQA
+1097 IATEGSAAATA
-1108 ASAAASTAS
+1108 ASAIASTAS
-1117 AAATAADTSASIANT
+1117 AAATTADASASIANT
-1132 AAKSGEAIAEATKSG
+1132 AAKSGEAVAEATKSG
-1147 SKLPFPT
+1147 AKLPFPT

-1174 RFESGGIVGGNS
+1174 RFEKGGIVGGNS

-1207 QHKLWKMINAPRL
+1207 QHNLWKMINAPRL

-1243 ARETGGNFR
+1243 ERETGGNFR

-1260 VAVLSNETRLSS
+1260 VAVLSNETRLAS
-1272 KSGRRTNII
+1272 KSGRRSNII

>member
-174 EAAQDI
+174 AAAQDI

-245 ALTKETEKSQQMAK
+245 ALTKETEKSQLMAK
-259 EMGISFNAASVQAAG
+259 DMGIAFNAASVQAAG

-289 YASKSGQLKESIYAK
+289 YAAKSGQLKESIYAK

-330 TALQNSAGTM
+330 SALQNSAGTM

-348 STGSAQLQ
+348 STGSAELQ
-356 KLQNQWSGVGD
+356 KLTNKWAGVSD

-372 VKWLQPFL
+372 VRWIQPFL

-396 TLAFKRLHIAQKL
+396 TLAFKRLHVAQKL
-409 QESTMLRQFGAW
+409 QESTMWRQFGAW
-421 TMYSGNAAKIAQANR
+421 TMYSGNATKMAQANR

-484 EVEDKVEEFNEAQD
+484 EVEDKVGEFNEAQD

-527 TRKEVDHL
+527 TREEVDHL

-548 AAEWYDILTKKS
+548 AAKWYDILTKKS

-574 VLSTKMAEAQISLE
+574 VLSTKMAETQISLE
-588 ENYAKRRELWL
+588 ENYARRRELWL
-599 KGKAQNTYTRYVTN
+599 KGKAQTSYTRTVTN
-613 RQLGESFSYEVKE
+613 RQLGETYTYEVKE

-638 AGKPAEIRYL
+638 AGKPAELRYL
-648 QDEIVKTTK
+648 QEEIAKTSR
-657 QLGELSN
+657 QLGDLSKQFN
-664 QLNFTPTK
+664 ITPTK
-672 TGGGKGKG
+672 TGGGKK
-680 GKGKGGK
+680 KKEK
-687 SKGAKEKKPVANPKT
+687 TKKEKKPVANPKT

-712 YKKKVATASEAEKEK
+712 YKNKIATASAAEKEK

-751 PLKIETLEDT
+751 PLKINTLEDT
-761 EKEINYLQAAR
+761 EREINYLQAAR
-772 KMSTKDQIALYDKQI
+772 KLATKDQIALYDKQI

-817 KLRATASKEQIGN
+817 KLRATASKEEIGD

-838 SILRNHIENAAVIE
+838 SILRNHIENAATIE

-866 KSSYYNELLQQA
+866 KLSYYNELLQQA
-878 TIDDRA
+878 TIEERG
-884 EIQKHISDLEAI
+884 EIQKHISDLEAM

-901 EALATMRKPADISAL
+901 ETLATMRKPADISAL
-916 STLSQLDDAIRY
+916 STLAQLDEAIRY

-935 QTEEEI
+935 QAGEEI

-954 RAALQRSIDLPKM
+954 RAALQRSVDLPKM

-1029 WRQESVSTFDEIRK
+1029 WRRESVSTFDEIRK

-1079 FSIMDGFSKIVDI
+1079 FSIMDGFSKIVEI
-1092 VNAFT
+1092 VKAFT
-1097 IATEGSAVAQA
+1097 IATEGSAVAQT

-1132 AAKSGEAIAEATKSG
+1132 AAKSGEAVAEATKSG
-1147 SKLPFPT
+1147 AKLPFPT

-1174 RFESGGIVGGNS
+1174 RFANGGIVGGNS
-1186 PTGDKLLARVNSGEM
+1186 PSGDKLLARVNSGEM
-1201 ILNKNQ
+1201 ILNKKQ
-1207 QHKLWKMINAPRL
+1207 QHNLWKMINAPLRVQ
-1220 TYPKVVTP
+1220 YPQVSQP
-1228 KLQPNYTFNATAVHT
+1228 RLQPNYTFNAAAVPTAT
-1243 ARETGGNFR
+1243 EAGGNFR

-1260 VAVLSNETRLSS
+1260 VAVLSNETRLAS
-1272 KSGRRTNII
+1272 KSGRRSNII

>member
-174 EAAQDI
+174 AAAQDI

-245 ALTKETEKSQQMAK
+245 ALTKETEKSQLMAK
-259 EMGISFNAASVQAAG
+259 DMGIAFNAASVQAAG

-289 YASKSGQLKESIYAK
+289 YAAKSGQLKESIYAK

-330 TALQNSAGTM
+330 SALQNSAGTM

-348 STGSAQLQ
+348 STGSAELQ
-356 KLQNQWSGVGD
+356 KLTNKWAGVSD

-372 VKWLQPFL
+372 VRWIQPFL

-396 TLAFKRLHIAQKL
+396 TLAFKRLHVAQKL
-409 QESTMLRQFGAW
+409 QESTMWRKIGVW
-421 TMYSGNAAKIAQANR
+421 TMYRANATKMTQANR

-450 AAKFAIRGLMV
+450 AAKFAIRGLLV
-461 ATAIG
+461 TTAIG
-466 AVVVAVTM
+466 AVFVAVIM

-484 EVEDKVEEFNEAQD
+484 EVEDKVGEFNEAQD

-527 TRKEVDHL
+527 TREEVDHL

-548 AAEWYDILTKKS
+548 AAKWYDILTKKS

-574 VLSTKMAEAQISLE
+574 VLSTKMAETQISLE
-588 ENYAKRRELWL
+588 ENYARRRELWL
-599 KGKAQNTYTRYVTN
+599 KGKAQTSYTRTVTN
-613 RQLGESFSYEVKE
+613 RQFGETYTYEVKE

-638 AGKPAEIRYL
+638 AGKPAELRYL
-648 QDEIVKTTK
+648 QEEIAKTSR
-657 QLGELSN
+657 QLGDLSKQFN
-664 QLNFTPTK
+664 ITPTK
-672 TGGGKGKG
+672 TGGGKK
-680 GKGKGGK
+680 KKEK
-687 SKGAKEKKPVANPKT
+687 TKKEKKPVANPKT

-712 YKKKVATASEAEKEK
+712 YKNKIATASAAEKEK

-751 PLKIETLEDT
+751 PLKINTLEDT
-761 EKEINYLQAAR
+761 EREINYLQAAR
-772 KMSTKDQIALYDKQI
+772 KLATKDQIALYDKQI

-817 KLRATASKEQIGN
+817 KLRATASKEEIGD

-838 SILRNHIENAAVIE
+838 SILRNHIENAATIE

-866 KSSYYNELLQQA
+866 KLSYYNELLQQA
-878 TIDDRA
+878 TIEERG
-884 EIQKHISDLEAI
+884 EIQKHISDLEAM

-901 EALATMRKPADISAL
+901 ETLATMRKPADISAL
-916 STLSQLDDAIRY
+916 STLAQLDEAIRY

-935 QTEEEI
+935 QAGEEI

-954 RAALQRSIDLPKM
+954 RAALQRSVDLPKM

-1029 WRQESVSTFDEIRK
+1029 WRRESVSTFDEIRK

-1079 FSIMDGFSKIVDI
+1079 FSIMDGFSKIVEI
-1092 VNAFT
+1092 VKAFT
-1097 IATEGSAVAQA
+1097 IATEGSAVAQT

-1132 AAKSGEAIAEATKSG
+1132 AAKSGEAVAEATKSG
-1147 SKLPFPT
+1147 AKLPFPT

-1174 RFESGGIVGGNS
+1174 RFANGGIVGGNS
-1186 PTGDKLLARVNSGEM
+1186 PSGDKLLARVNSGEM
-1201 ILNKNQ
+1201 ILNKKQ
-1207 QHKLWKMINAPRL
+1207 QHNLWKMINAPLRVQ
-1220 TYPKVVTP
+1220 YPQVSQP
-1228 KLQPNYTFNATAVHT
+1228 RLQPNYTFNAAAVPTAT
-1243 ARETGGNFR
+1243 EAGGNFR

-1260 VAVLSNETRLSS
+1260 VAVLSNETRLAS
-1272 KSGRRTNII
+1272 KSGRRSNII

>member
-195 EQLAQAL
+195 EQLAQSL

-210 QLGVSLDEMLAV
+210 QLGVSLEEMLAV

-245 ALTKETEKSQQMAK
+245 ALTKETEKSQLMAK
-259 EMGISFNAASVQAAG
+259 EMGISFNAASIQAAG
-274 GLRNFLQDLDKSVTA
+274 GLSNFLQYLDKSVTA
-289 YASKSGQLKESIYAK
+289 YAAKSGQLKESIYAK

-330 TALQNSAGTM
+330 SALQNSAGTM

-348 STGSAQLQ
+348 STGSAELQ
-356 KLQNQWSGVGD
+356 KLTNKWAGVSD

-372 VKWLQPFL
+372 VRWIQPFL

-388 TVTSIAAV
+388 TITSIAAV
-396 TLAFKRLHIAQKL
+396 TLAFKRLHIAQK
-409 QESTMLRQFGAW
+409 
-421 TMYSGNAAKIAQANR
+421 AASIAFKIRDYVAYGFSAARAAQANR
-436 ILASSFTSVAARAT
+436 ILAGSLTSVAAQAT
-450 AAKFAIRGLMV
+450 AAKLAMRSFLAS
-461 ATAIG
+461 TAIG
-466 AVVVAVTM
+466 AVLVAAGAALAYFM
-474 AIEALLNKLG
+474 SKADEAAEKVK
-484 EVEDKVEEFNEAQD
+484 EFSDAEDAF
-498 AYKTKAAEVKVALDN
+498 KTKAGEVKVALDG
-513 ECKKLEDLIKAKKD
+513 ERKKLEELIKAKKD
-527 TRKEVDHL
+527 THKEVDHL

-548 AAEWYDILTKKS
+548 AAEWYDILTRKS
-560 KIYAQQVGLEAKMR
+560 KIYARQVGYEAKVR
-574 VLSTKMAEAQISLE
+574 VLSTRLAEAQLELE
-588 ENYAKRRELWL
+588 ENYLRRRELWA
-599 KGKAQNTYTRYVTN
+599 KGQAQRTEKRVAVDTQTDKVT
-613 RQLGESFSYEVKE
+613 SYEVRY
-626 DTPEYAALKKAA
+626 DTAAYAALKKAA
-638 AGKPAEIRYL
+638 AGKPAEIQRL
-648 QDEIVKTTK
+648 QAELTK
-657 QLGELSN
+657 AAQQFASTSAELHAPI
-664 QLNFTPTK
+664 QKGVT
-672 TGGGKGKG
+672 GKGK
-680 GKGKGGK
+680 KKK
-687 SKGAKEKKPVANPKT
+687 KKGAKKPVANPKT

-712 YKKKVATASEAEKEK
+712 YKNKIATASAAEKEK

-772 KMSTKDQIALYDKQI
+772 KLATKDQIALYDKQI

-866 KSSYYNELLQQA
+866 KLSYYNELLQQA
-878 TIDDRA
+878 TIEERT
-884 EIQKHISDLEAI
+884 EIQNHISDLEAM

-916 STLSQLDDAIRY
+916 STLSQLDEAIRY

-941 SNTQRVINALEKK
+941 SNTQGVINALEKK
-954 RAALQRSIDLPKM
+954 RAALQRNIDLPKM

-1016 RKSVESLISTYND
+1016 RKSVEGLISTYND
-1029 WRQESVSTFDEIRK
+1029 WRRESVSTFDEIRK

-1079 FSIMDGFSKIVDI
+1079 FSIMDGFSKIVEI
-1092 VNAFT
+1092 VKAFT
-1097 IATEGSAVAQA
+1097 IATEG
-1108 ASAAASTAS
+1108 SAAASTAS

-1132 AAKSGEAIAEATKSG
+1132 AAKSGEAVAEATKSG
-1147 SKLPFPT
+1147 AKLPFPT

-1174 RFESGGIVGGNS
+1174 RFEKGGIVGGNS

-1201 ILNKNQ
+1201 ILNKKQ
-1207 QHKLWKMINAPRL
+1207 QHNLWKMINAPLRVQ
-1220 TYPKVVTP
+1220 YPQVSQP
-1228 KLQPNYTFNATAVHT
+1228 RLQPNYTFNAAAVPTAT
-1243 ARETGGNFR
+1243 EAGGNFR

-1260 VAVLSNETRLSS
+1260 VAVLSNETRLAS
-1272 KSGRRTNII
+1272 KSGRRSNII